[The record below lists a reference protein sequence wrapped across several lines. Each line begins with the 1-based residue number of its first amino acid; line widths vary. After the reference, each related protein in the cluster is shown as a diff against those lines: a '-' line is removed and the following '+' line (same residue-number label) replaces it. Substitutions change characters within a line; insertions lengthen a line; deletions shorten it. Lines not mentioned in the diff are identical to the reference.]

1 LRCILPGFIAAS
13 SEDAMSSESPHISA
27 DLNQG
32 FQRAFEL
39 AKARRHEDVTL
50 EHLLLALLDDAH
62 TAKALKGCGVK
73 VDALRHDLEA
83 ALETLFERVP
93 EGEEIQPHST
103 LGFVRVVERALVHA
117 FSAGQ
122 REVRGGELLPAFLE
136 EEASHARHLLEKHGV
151 KRLALLKV
159 LSHGPAAAKAKAPAK
174 KQVEEEEEEGTVA
187 EHPLEAYATDL
198 VARAAAGRLDPLVGR
213 EAEITRMA
221 QVLCRRRKNN
231 PLLVGE
237 PGVGKTAIVEGLA
250 RRIHE
255 GHVPE
260 PLKAARIFALDL
272 GALLAGSRY
281 RGDFEERLKAVL
293 KALGE
298 EPGAI
303 LFVDEL
309 HTLVGAGATSG
320 GAMDAANLL
329 KPALASG
336 DLRCIGAT
344 TFQDLKS
351 SLDRDRAL
359 ARRFQVVEV
368 NEPSVED
375 ALGVL
380 QGLKAAYE
388 SHHGVKYSD
397 EALEAAVRLASKHL
411 PDRRLPDSAL
421 DVVDEAGAAQKLLP
435 KKERAKKVGPA
446 EIEAVVARMARVPV
460 NSVSAD
466 DREALQTLEAQLRA
480 QIYGQDA
487 ACEAVAG
494 AIKLARSGLRDP
506 LKPMGCFL
514 FAGPT
519 GVGKTELAKQLA
531 KALGIAFLRF
541 DMSEYQEKHTVARLI
556 GAPPGYVGYEEGG
569 LLTDAVRKQPHAV
582 LLLDELEKAHPDLFG
597 ILLQVMDHAALTD
610 SHGRS
615 ADFRHTVLVMTTN
628 VGARELSARQV
639 GFAEAGGRRSA
650 TGTIEKAFSPEFRN
664 RLDAIL
670 QFAPLG
676 RREMERVADKHL
688 RELEE
693 QLKEK
698 GVSLVCTPAA
708 RAWLA
713 EKGYDPAFGARP
725 MARLIERELRR
736 PLAEA
741 ILFGPLAKGGKATVD
756 LKDGRPCLSFG

>member
-1 LRCILPGFIAAS
+1 MPEAPQI
-13 SEDAMSSESPHISA
+13 SPR
-27 DLNQG
+27 LNQD

-39 AKARRHEDVTL
+39 AKSRRHEDVGL
-50 EHLLLALLDDAH
+50 EHLLLALVDDVHA
-62 TAKALKGCGVK
+62 AKALMGCGVK
-73 VDALRHDLEA
+73 LEALRADLEA
-83 ALETLFERVP
+83 VLDRAFETVP
-93 EGEEIQPHST
+93 EGEPFQPHST

-117 FSAGQ
+117 LSSG
-122 REVRGGELLPAFLE
+122 RTEVHGGELLPAFLE
-136 EEASHARHLLEKHGV
+136 EESSHARHLLERHGV
-151 KRLALLKV
+151 RRLPLLKG
-159 LSHGPAAAKAKAPAK
+159 LSHGEAHPKAAPRKPAA
-174 KQVEEEEEEGTVA
+174 EEEEEALVA
-187 EHPLEAYATDL
+187 PDPLEAYATDL

-237 PGVGKTAIVEGLA
+237 PGVGKTAIIEGLA
-250 RRIHE
+250 RRIYE
-255 GHVPE
+255 GTVPE

-293 KALGE
+293 KALAS

-309 HTLVGAGATSG
+309 HTLVGAGATGG

-336 DLRCIGAT
+336 ELRCIGAT
-344 TFQDLKS
+344 TFQDLKG

-359 ARRFQVVEV
+359 SRRFQVVEV
-368 NEPSVED
+368 SEPSSEE

-380 QGLKAAYE
+380 QGLKTAYE
-388 SHHGVKYSD
+388 SHHGVAYSP
-397 EALEAAVRLASKHL
+397 EALEAAVRLAAKHL
-411 PDRRLPDSAL
+411 PDRHLPDSAL
-421 DVVDEAGAAQKLLP
+421 DVLDEAGAAQKLLP
-435 KKERAKKVGPA
+435 RKGRVKKVGPA
-446 EIEAVVARMARVPV
+446 DIEAVVARMARVPV
-460 NSVSAD
+460 ASVSAD
-466 DREALQTLEAQLRA
+466 DRESLARLEASLKG
-480 QIYGQDA
+480 QIFGQDA
-487 ACEAVAG
+487 ACETVAG

-519 GVGKTELAKQLA
+519 GVGKTELSKQLA
-531 KALGIAFLRF
+531 RALGIAFLRF
-541 DMSEYQEKHTVARLI
+541 DMSEYQEKHSAARLI

-597 ILLQVMDHAALTD
+597 VLLQVMDHASLTD

-615 ADFRHTVLVMTTN
+615 ADFRHVVLVMTTN

-639 GFAEAGGRRSA
+639 GFAEAGARRSA
-650 TGTIEKAFSPEFRN
+650 GGTIEKAFSPEFRN
-664 RLDAIL
+664 RLDAVL
-670 QFAPLG
+670 QFAPLT
-676 RREMERVADKHL
+676 RSDMERVADKHL
-688 RELEE
+688 AELQV
-693 QLKEK
+693 QLSEK
-698 GVSLVCTPAA
+698 SVALVCTPAA

-741 ILFGPLAKGGKATVD
+741 LLFGPLAKGGKAQVD
-756 LKDGRPCLSFG
+756 LKDDRLCLSFG

>member
-1 LRCILPGFIAAS
+1 MA
-13 SEDAMSSESPHISA
+13 DSPEIST

-32 FQRAFEL
+32 FQRAFDL
-39 AKARRHEDVTL
+39 AKARRHEDVGL
-50 EHLLLALLDDAH
+50 EHLLLALLGDAH
-62 TAKALKGCGVK
+62 AARTLKGCGVK
-73 VDALRHDLEA
+73 LAALRTDLEA
-83 ALETLFERVP
+83 VLGKAFEVVP
-93 EGEEIQPHST
+93 EGELFQPHST
-103 LGFVRVVERALVHA
+103 LGFVRVVERTLLHA

-122 REVRGGELLPAFLE
+122 KTIHGGELLPAFLE
-136 EEASHARHLLEKHGV
+136 EESSHARQLLEQHGV

-159 LSHGPAAAKAKAPAK
+159 LSHGAAAAKVPAK
-174 KQVEEEEEEGTVA
+174 KEAILEEEEAGPVA
-187 EHPLEAYATDL
+187 VNPLEAYATDL

-213 EAEITRMA
+213 EAELTRMA

-255 GHVPE
+255 GTVPE
-260 PLKAARIFALDL
+260 PLKTARIFALDL

-293 KALGE
+293 KALE
-298 EPGAI
+298 DQPGAI

-309 HTLVGAGATSG
+309 HTLVGAGATGG

-344 TFQDLKS
+344 TFQDFKG

-359 ARRFQVVEV
+359 SRRFQVVEV
-368 NEPSVED
+368 NEPSAED

-380 QGLKAAYE
+380 QGLQAAYE
-388 SHHGVKYSD
+388 KHHGVTYSA
-397 EALEAAVRLASKHL
+397 EGLEAAVRLAAKHL
-411 PDRRLPDSAL
+411 PERKLPDSAL

-435 KKERAKKVGPA
+435 KKERAKKVGPP
-446 EIEAVVARMARVPV
+446 EIEAVIARMARVPAAT
-460 NSVSAD
+460 VSAD
-466 DREALQTLEAQLRA
+466 DRLSLQTLEGQLRA
-480 QIYGQDA
+480 QIFGQDP
-487 ACEAVAG
+487 ACEAVAS

-519 GVGKTELAKQLA
+519 GVGKTELSKQLA

-541 DMSEYQEKHTVARLI
+541 DMSEYQEKHAVARLI

-569 LLTDAVRKQPHAV
+569 LLTDAIRKQPHAV

-597 ILLQVMDHAALTD
+597 VLLQVLDHASLTD

-615 ADFRHTVLVMTTN
+615 ADFRHTVIVMTTN

-639 GFAEAGGRRSA
+639 GFAEAGARRSA
-650 TGTIEKAFSPEFRN
+650 RGAIEKAFSPEFRN

-676 RREMERVADKHL
+676 RPEMIRVADKHL
-688 RELEE
+688 RELEA
-693 QLKEK
+693 QLAEK
-698 GVSLVCTPAA
+698 AVTLQCTPEA

-741 ILFGPLAKGGKATVD
+741 LLFGPLAKGGKATVD
-756 LKDGRPCLSFG
+756 LKDGGLCLSFG

>member
-1 LRCILPGFIAAS
+1 MP
-13 SEDAMSSESPHISA
+13 ESPQISA

-39 AKARRHEDVTL
+39 AKARRHEDVAL
-50 EHLLLALLDDAH
+50 EHLLLALLDDPHA
-62 TAKALKGCGVK
+62 ARSLKGCGVK
-73 VDALRHDLEA
+73 LDGLRRDLEA
-83 ALETLFERVP
+83 ALEKLFEPVP
-93 EGEEIQPHST
+93 EGEEFQPHST

-159 LSHGPAAAKAKAPAK
+159 LSHGPAAAKAKPSAK

-198 VARAAAGRLDPLVGR
+198 VTRASAGRLDPLVGR

-250 RRIHE
+250 MRIHE
-255 GHVPE
+255 GKVPE

-272 GALLAGSRY
+272 GALLAGTRY

-293 KALGE
+293 KALAE

-344 TFQDLKS
+344 TFQDLKG

-359 ARRFQVVEV
+359 SRRFQVVEV
-368 NEPSVED
+368 SEPATAD
-375 ALGVL
+375 ALAIL
-380 QGLKAAYE
+380 EGLKASYE
-388 SHHGVKYSD
+388 SHHGVKYSS
-397 EALEAAVRLASKHL
+397 EALEAAVRLAAKHL
-411 PDRRLPDSAL
+411 TDRKLPDSAL
-421 DVVDEAGAAQKLLP
+421 DVVDEAGAAQRLLP
-435 KKERAKKVGPA
+435 KKARAKQVGPA
-446 EIEAVVARMARVPV
+446 EIEAVVARMARVPMA
-460 NSVSAD
+460 SVSAD
-466 DREALQTLEAQLRA
+466 DREALHTLEAQLRA
-480 QIYGQDA
+480 QIFGQDP
-487 ACEAVAG
+487 ACEAVAS

-676 RREMERVADKHL
+676 RPEMERVADKHL

-698 GVSLVCTPAA
+698 RVSLACTPAA
-708 RAWLA
+708 RVWLA

-741 ILFGPLAKGGKATVD
+741 ILFGPLVKGGKAAVD
-756 LKDGRPCLSFG
+756 LKDGRLCLSFG

>member
-1 LRCILPGFIAAS
+1 MP
-13 SEDAMSSESPHISA
+13 DAPHLSP
-27 DLNQG
+27 DLNQA

-39 AKARRHEDVTL
+39 AKARRQEDVGQ

-62 TAKALKGCGVK
+62 AMGILKGCGVK
-73 VDALRHDLEA
+73 LPDLRQDLEA
-83 ALETLFERVP
+83 ALGTCFETVP
-93 EGEEIQPHST
+93 EGEPFQPHST
-103 LGFVRVVERALVHA
+103 LGFVRVVERSLVHA
-117 FSAGQ
+117 LSSGR
-122 REVRGGELLPAFLE
+122 REVEGGELLPAFLE
-136 EEASHARHLLEKHGV
+136 EPDSPARHLLEQHGV

-159 LSHGPAAAKAKAPAK
+159 LSHGTAEAPTPHTAEAAEDQEAP
-174 KQVEEEEEEGTVA
+174 VA
-187 EHPLEAYATDL
+187 PDPLAAYAVDL
-198 VARAAAGRLDPLVGR
+198 VARAAAGRLDLLVGR
-213 EAEITRMA
+213 EAEILRMA

-255 GHVPE
+255 GTVPE
-260 PLKAARIFALDL
+260 PLQEARLYALDL

-281 RGDFEERLKAVL
+281 RGDFEERLKALL
-293 KALGE
+293 KALAGA
-298 EPGAI
+298 PGAI

-320 GAMDAANLL
+320 GAVDAANLL

-344 TFQDLKS
+344 TFQDLKG

-359 ARRFQVVEV
+359 SRRFQVVEV

-375 ALGVL
+375 TLAVL
-380 QGLKAAYE
+380 KGLQPAYE
-388 SHHGVKYSD
+388 AHHGVKYA
-397 EALEAAVRLASKHL
+397 EGALEAAVRLASKHL
-411 PDRRLPDSAL
+411 PDRKLPDSAL
-421 DVVDEAGAAQKLLP
+421 DVLDESGAAQKLLP
-435 KKERAKKVGPA
+435 KRLRARKVGPG

-460 NSVSAD
+460 ASVSAD
-466 DREALQTLEAQLRA
+466 DREALASLEATLRA
-480 QIYGQDA
+480 QIFGQDP
-487 ACEAVAG
+487 ACEAVAS
-494 AIKLARSGLRDP
+494 AIKLARSGLRDL

-519 GVGKTELAKQLA
+519 GVGKTELARQLA
-531 KALGIAFLRF
+531 RALGIAFLRF
-541 DMSEYQEKHTVARLI
+541 DMSEYQEKHAVARLI
-556 GAPPGYVGYEEGG
+556 GAPPGYVGFEEGG

-597 ILLQVMDHAALTD
+597 VLLQIMDHATLTD

-615 ADFRHTVLVMTTN
+615 ADFRHTILVMTTN

-639 GFAEAGGRRSA
+639 GFAGEGGRRSA
-650 TGTIEKAFSPEFRN
+650 TGAIEKAFSPEFRN

-676 RREMERVADKHL
+676 RAEMERVADKHL
-688 RELEE
+688 RELEA
-693 QLKEK
+693 QLAEK
-698 GVSLVCTPAA
+698 AVTLACTPMA

-713 EKGYDPAFGARP
+713 DKGYDPAFGARP

-741 ILFGPLAKGGKATVD
+741 ILFGPLVKGGGATVD
-756 LKDGRPCLSFG
+756 LKDNRLCLSFA

>member
-1 LRCILPGFIAAS
+1 MP
-13 SEDAMSSESPHISA
+13 DSPQLSTE
-27 DLNQG
+27 LNHG

-39 AKARRHEDVTL
+39 AKARRHEDVAL

-62 TAKALKGCGVK
+62 AAKALKGCGVK
-73 VDALRHDLEA
+73 LEALRRDLEA

-93 EGEEIQPHST
+93 EGVEFQPHST

-122 REVRGGELLPAFLE
+122 KEVRGGELLPAFLE
-136 EEASHARHLLEKHGV
+136 EASSHARHLLEKHGV

-159 LSHGPAAAKAKAPAK
+159 LSHGPAASKGKASVQP
-174 KQVEEEEEEGTVA
+174 QPQEEDEEGAVA
-187 EHPLEAYATDL
+187 ENPLEAYATDL
-198 VARAAAGRLDPLVGR
+198 VVRAAAGRLDPLVGR
-213 EAEITRMA
+213 DAEITRMA

-255 GHVPE
+255 GKVPE
-260 PLKAARIFALDL
+260 PLKHARIFALDL
-272 GALLAGSRY
+272 GALLAGTRY

-293 KALGE
+293 KALAD

-344 TFQDLKS
+344 TFQDLKG

-359 ARRFQVVEV
+359 SRRFQVVEV
-368 NEPSVED
+368 SEPTVAD
-375 ALGVL
+375 ALAIL
-380 QGLKAAYE
+380 QGLKGSYE

-411 PDRRLPDSAL
+411 TDRKLPDSAL
-421 DVVDEAGAAQKLLP
+421 DVVDEAGAAQKLLLR
-435 KKERAKKVGPA
+435 KERAKKIGSL

-460 NSVSAD
+460 ASVSAD
-466 DREALQTLEAQLRA
+466 DRESLHTLEAQLRA

-487 ACEAVAG
+487 ACETVAG

-569 LLTDAVRKQPHAV
+569 LLTDAVRKSPHAV

-597 ILLQVMDHAALTD
+597 ILLQVMDHATLTD

-639 GFAEAGGRRSA
+639 GFAEAGARKSA
-650 TGTIEKAFSPEFRN
+650 TGALEKAFSPEFRN
-664 RLDAIL
+664 RLDGIL

-676 RREMERVADKHL
+676 RESMVRVADKHL
-688 RELEE
+688 RELED

-698 GVSLVCTPAA
+698 GVALACTEVA

-756 LKDGRPCLSFG
+756 LKDGRLCLSFG

>member
-1 LRCILPGFIAAS
+1 MPEIPSL
-13 SEDAMSSESPHISA
+13 SP
-27 DLNQG
+27 DLDPELNRG

-39 AKARRHEDVTL
+39 ARARRHEDVAL
-50 EHLLLALLDDAH
+50 EHLLLALLEDSHA
-62 TAKALKGCGVK
+62 ARVLKACGVK
-73 VDALRHDLEA
+73 VPALRADLEA
-83 ALETLFERVP
+83 VLDRSFERVP
-93 EGEEIQPHST
+93 EGEPVQPHST
-103 LGFVRVVERALVHA
+103 LGFVRIVERALMHA
-117 FSAGQ
+117 LSAGQ
-122 REVRGGELLPAFLE
+122 RSIRGGELLPAMLE
-136 EEASHARHLLEKHGV
+136 EPDSPARHLLEQHGV
-151 KRLALLKV
+151 KRLALLRA
-159 LSHGPAAAKAKAPAK
+159 LSHGSAAGKGAPARK
-174 KQVEEEEEEGTVA
+174 ADPEEGEDDGALVA
-187 EHPLEAYATDL
+187 EDPLEAYATDL

-213 EAEITRMA
+213 DAEITRMA

-237 PGVGKTAIVEGLA
+237 SGVGKTAIVEGLA

-255 GHVPE
+255 GNVPE
-260 PLKAARIFALDL
+260 TLKEARIFALDL

-293 KALGE
+293 KALDDL
-298 EPGAI
+298 PGAI

-344 TFQDLKS
+344 TFQDLKG

-368 NEPSVED
+368 AEPTPEE
-375 ALGVL
+375 ALAVL
-380 QGLKAAYE
+380 RGLKAAYE
-388 SHHGVKYSD
+388 THHGIKYG
-397 EALEAAVRLASKHL
+397 EGALEAAVRLASKHL
-411 PDRRLPDSAL
+411 PERRLPDSAL
-421 DVVDEAGAAQKLLP
+421 DVLDEAGAAQKLLP
-435 KKERAKKVGPA
+435 RRSRVKRVEAA

-460 NSVSAD
+460 ASVSAD
-466 DREALQTLEAQLRA
+466 DRVALANLETALKA
-480 QIYGQDA
+480 QIFGQDP

-519 GVGKTELAKQLA
+519 GVGKTELSKQLA
-531 KALGIAFLRF
+531 KALGITFLRF
-541 DMSEYQEKHTVARLI
+541 DMSEYQEKHAVARLI

-569 LLTDAVRKQPHAV
+569 LLTDAVRRQPHAV
-582 LLLDELEKAHPDLFG
+582 VLLDELEKAHPDLFG
-597 ILLQVMDHAALTD
+597 VLLQVMDHASLTD
-610 SHGRS
+610 SHGRN

-650 TGTIEKAFSPEFRN
+650 TGSIEKAFSPEFRN

-676 RREMERVADKHL
+676 RPEMERVADKHL
-688 RELEE
+688 RELDV
-693 QLKEK
+693 QLSEK
-698 GVSLVCTPAA
+698 SVTLTCTPEA

-713 EKGYDPAFGARP
+713 EEGYDPAFGARP

-741 ILFGPLAKGGKATVD
+741 ILFGPLQKGGTATVD
-756 LKDGRPCLSFG
+756 VKDGALCLSFG

>member
-1 LRCILPGFIAAS
+1 MP
-13 SEDAMSSESPHISA
+13 ESPQLSPE
-27 DLNQG
+27 LNQG

-39 AKARRHEDVTL
+39 AKARRHEDVAL

-62 TAKALKGCGVK
+62 AGRALKGCGVK
-73 VDALRHDLEA
+73 LEALRRDLEA
-83 ALETLFERVP
+83 VLDKAFEPVP
-93 EGEEIQPHST
+93 EGEPFQPHST
-103 LGFVRVVERALVHA
+103 LGFVRVVERALLHA

-122 REVRGGELLPAFLE
+122 KAVRGGELLPAFLE
-136 EEASHARHLLEKHGV
+136 EDASHARHLLEKHGIR
-151 KRLALLKV
+151 RLALLKV
-159 LSHGPAAAKAKAPAK
+159 LSHGPTTGASASKAPAK
-174 KQVEEEEEEGTVA
+174 PEAPAEDEAESAVA
-187 EHPLEAYATDL
+187 ENPLETYATDL

-213 EAEITRMA
+213 AAEIARMA

-237 PGVGKTAIVEGLA
+237 PGVGKTALVEGLA

-255 GHVPE
+255 GDVPE
-260 PLKAARIFALDL
+260 PLKAARIYALDL
-272 GALLAGSRY
+272 GALLAGTRY

-293 KALGE
+293 KALE
-298 EPGAI
+298 QQPGAI

-344 TFQDLKS
+344 TFHDLKG

-359 ARRFQVVEV
+359 SRRFQVVEV
-368 NEPSVED
+368 NEPSADD
-375 ALGVL
+375 ALGIL
-380 QGLKAAYE
+380 QGLKGAYE
-388 SHHGVKYSD
+388 THHGVRYSP
-397 EALEAAVRLASKHL
+397 EALEAAVRLAAKHL
-411 PDRRLPDSAL
+411 QERKLPDSAL
-421 DVVDEAGAAQKLLP
+421 DVIDEAGAAQKLLP
-435 KKERAKKVGPA
+435 KKERAKRIGAGEV
-446 EIEAVVARMARVPV
+446 EAVVARMARVPAA
-460 NSVSAD
+460 SVSAD
-466 DREALQTLEAQLRA
+466 DRESLAHLEAALKG
-480 QIYGQDA
+480 QIFGQDA

-519 GVGKTELAKQLA
+519 GVGKTELSKQLA

-541 DMSEYQEKHTVARLI
+541 DMSEYQEKHAVARLI

-569 LLTDAVRKQPHAV
+569 LLTDAIRKQPHAV

-597 ILLQVMDHAALTD
+597 VLLQVMDHAALTD

-615 ADFRHTVLVMTTN
+615 ADFRHAVLVMTTN

-639 GFAEAGGRRSA
+639 GFADAGARRSA
-650 TGTIEKAFSPEFRN
+650 TGTLEKAFSPEFRN

-676 RREMERVADKHL
+676 RAEMERVADKHL
-688 RELEE
+688 RELEA
-693 QLKEK
+693 QLAEK
-698 GVSLVCTPAA
+698 RVTLTCTPKA

-741 ILFGPLAKGGKATVD
+741 LLFGPLAKGGKAKVD
-756 LKDGRPCLSFG
+756 LKDGRLCLSFG

>member
-1 LRCILPGFIAAS
+1 MPELPS
-13 SEDAMSSESPHISA
+13 LSPEL
-27 DLNQG
+27 DPELNRG

-39 AKARRHEDVTL
+39 ARARRHEDVAL
-50 EHLLLALLDDAH
+50 EHLLLALLEDSHA
-62 TAKALKGCGVK
+62 AKVLKACGVK
-73 VDALRHDLEA
+73 AQALRADLEA
-83 ALETLFERVP
+83 ALDRSFERVP
-93 EGEEIQPHST
+93 EGEVVQPHST
-103 LGFVRVVERALVHA
+103 LGFVRVVERALMHA
-117 FSAGQ
+117 LSAGQ
-122 REVRGGELLPAFLE
+122 RSIRGGELLPALLE
-136 EEASHARHLLEKHGV
+136 EPDSPARHLLEQHGV
-151 KRLALLKV
+151 KRLALLKA
-159 LSHGPAAAKAKAPAK
+159 LSHGPAAPGKAKPAPTEGAD
-174 KQVEEEEEEGTVA
+174 EEEIPVA
-187 EHPLEAYATDL
+187 ADPLEAYATDL
-198 VARAAAGRLDPLVGR
+198 VARAAAGQLDPLVGR
-213 EAEITRMA
+213 DAEITRMA

-255 GHVPE
+255 GKVPE
-260 PLKAARIFALDL
+260 PLKDARIFALDL

-298 EPGAI
+298 QPGAI

-344 TFQDLKS
+344 TFQDLKG

-368 NEPSVED
+368 AEPTPEE
-375 ALGVL
+375 ALAVL
-380 QGLKAAYE
+380 RGLKTAYE
-388 SHHGVKYSD
+388 LHHGIKYG
-397 EALEAAVRLASKHL
+397 EGALEAAVRLAAKHL
-411 PDRRLPDSAL
+411 PERRLPDSAL
-421 DVVDEAGAAQKLLP
+421 DVLDEAGAAQKLLP
-435 KKERAKKVGPA
+435 RRRRVKRVEAA
-446 EIEAVVARMARVPV
+446 EIEAVVARMARVPAAT
-460 NSVSAD
+460 VSAD
-466 DREALQTLEAQLRA
+466 DREALHTLEAQLRA
-480 QIYGQDA
+480 QIYGQDV
-487 ACEAVAG
+487 ACETIAS

-519 GVGKTELAKQLA
+519 GVGKTELSKQLA

-541 DMSEYQEKHTVARLI
+541 DMSEYQEKHAVARLI

-582 LLLDELEKAHPDLFG
+582 VLLDELEKAHPDLFG
-597 ILLQVMDHAALTD
+597 VLLQVMDHAALTD

-650 TGTIEKAFSPEFRN
+650 TGTLEKAFSPEFRN

-676 RREMERVADKHL
+676 RPEMERVADKHL
-688 RELEE
+688 HELET
-693 QLKEK
+693 QLAEK
-698 GVSLVCTPAA
+698 AVTLICMPAA

-741 ILFGPLAKGGKATVD
+741 ILFGPLQQGGTATVD
-756 LKDGRPCLSFG
+756 AKDGALCLSFD

>member
-1 LRCILPGFIAAS
+1 MP
-13 SEDAMSSESPHISA
+13 ESPQISA

-39 AKARRHEDVTL
+39 AKARRHEDVAL
-50 EHLLLALLDDAH
+50 EHLLLALLDDPHA
-62 TAKALKGCGVK
+62 ARALKGCGVK
-73 VDALRHDLEA
+73 LDALRRDLEA
-83 ALETLFERVP
+83 ALERLFEPVP
-93 EGEEIQPHST
+93 EGEEVQPHST

-117 FSAGQ
+117 FSSG
-122 REVRGGELLPAFLE
+122 RKEVRGGELLPAFLE

-159 LSHGPAAAKAKAPAK
+159 LSHGPAASKAKAPAK
-174 KQVEEEEEEGTVA
+174 KRAEEVEEDEGTVA
-187 EHPLEAYATDL
+187 ENPLEAYATDL

-213 EAEITRMA
+213 DAEITRMA

-255 GHVPE
+255 KKVPE

-293 KALGE
+293 KALAD

-336 DLRCIGAT
+336 ELRCIGAT
-344 TFQDLKS
+344 TFQDLKG

-359 ARRFQVVEV
+359 SRRFQVVEV
-368 NEPSVED
+368 NEPSAED

-380 QGLKAAYE
+380 QGLKSAYE
-388 SHHGVKYSD
+388 SHHGVTYSN

-411 PDRRLPDSAL
+411 TDRKLPDSAL

-435 KKERAKKVGPA
+435 KKARAKQVGPA
-446 EIEAVVARMARVPV
+446 EVEAVVARMARVPV

-480 QIYGQDA
+480 QIFGQDA
-487 ACEAVAG
+487 ACETVAG

-541 DMSEYQEKHTVARLI
+541 DMSEYQEKHAVARLI

-597 ILLQVMDHAALTD
+597 ILLQVMDHASLTD

-628 VGARELSARQV
+628 VGARELSVRQV
-639 GFAEAGGRRSA
+639 GFAEAGARKTA
-650 TGTIEKAFSPEFRN
+650 TGALEKAFSPEFRN
-664 RLDAIL
+664 RLDALL

-676 RREMERVADKHL
+676 RAEMERVADKHL
-688 RELEE
+688 RELET
-693 QLKEK
+693 QLTEK
-698 GVSLVCTPAA
+698 GVTLACTAKA

-741 ILFGPLAKGGKATVD
+741 LLFGPLAQGGKATVD
-756 LKDGRPCLSFG
+756 LQDGRLCLSFG

>member
-1 LRCILPGFIAAS
+1 MP
-13 SEDAMSSESPHISA
+13 ESPNISA

-32 FQRAFEL
+32 FQRAFEV
-39 AKARRHEDVTL
+39 AKARRHEDVAL

-62 TAKALKGCGVK
+62 AARALKACGVK
-73 VDALRHDLEA
+73 LEALRRDLEA
-83 ALETLFERVP
+83 ALETLFERLP
-93 EGEEIQPHST
+93 EGVEFQPHST

-122 REVRGGELLPAFLE
+122 KEVRGGELLPAFLE
-136 EEASHARHLLEKHGV
+136 EESSHARHLLEKHGV
-151 KRLALLKV
+151 KRLNLLKA
-159 LSHGPAAAKAKAPAK
+159 LSHGTAAKGRTAAKPR
-174 KQVEEEEEEGTVA
+174 VEEEEEEGAVA
-187 EHPLEAYATDL
+187 ENPLEAYATDL
-198 VARAAAGRLDPLVGR
+198 VARAAGGRLDPLVGR

-255 GHVPE
+255 GNVPD
-260 PLKAARIFALDL
+260 PLKTARIFALDL
-272 GALLAGSRY
+272 GALLAGTRY

-293 KALGE
+293 KALAD

-344 TFQDLKS
+344 TFQDLKG

-359 ARRFQVVEV
+359 SRRFQVVEV
-368 NEPSVED
+368 SEPSATD
-375 ALGVL
+375 ALDIL
-380 QGLKAAYE
+380 QGLKASYE

-397 EALEAAVRLASKHL
+397 QALEAAVRLASKHL
-411 PDRRLPDSAL
+411 TDRKLPDSAL

-435 KKERAKKVGPA
+435 KKERARKIGSP

-460 NSVSAD
+460 ASVSAD
-466 DREALQTLEAQLRA
+466 DRESLYTLEAQLRA
-480 QIYGQDA
+480 QIFGQDP
-487 ACEAVAG
+487 ACEAVAS

-597 ILLQVMDHAALTD
+597 ILLQVMDHATLTD

-650 TGTIEKAFSPEFRN
+650 TGTLEKAFSPEFRN

-676 RREMERVADKHL
+676 KPEMERVADKHL
-688 RELEE
+688 RELES
-693 QLKEK
+693 QLAEK
-698 GVSLVCTPAA
+698 GVTLACTPAA

-741 ILFGPLAKGGKATVD
+741 ILFGPLATGGKATVD

>member
-1 LRCILPGFIAAS
+1 MP
-13 SEDAMSSESPHISA
+13 ESPQISA

-39 AKARRHEDVTL
+39 AKARRHEDVAL
-50 EHLLLALLDDAH
+50 EHLLLALLDDPHAAR
-62 TAKALKGCGVK
+62 TLKGCGVK
-73 VDALRHDLEA
+73 LDGLRRDLEA
-83 ALETLFERVP
+83 ALEKLFEPVP
-93 EGEEIQPHST
+93 EGEEFQPHST

-159 LSHGPAAAKAKAPAK
+159 LSHGPAAAKAKPSAK

-198 VARAAAGRLDPLVGR
+198 VTRASAGRLDPLVGR

-255 GHVPE
+255 GKVPE

-272 GALLAGSRY
+272 GALLAGTRY

-293 KALGE
+293 KALAE

-344 TFQDLKS
+344 TFQDLKG

-359 ARRFQVVEV
+359 SRRFQVVEV
-368 NEPSVED
+368 SEPATAD
-375 ALGVL
+375 ALAIL
-380 QGLKAAYE
+380 EGLKASYE
-388 SHHGVKYSD
+388 SHHGVKYSS
-397 EALEAAVRLASKHL
+397 EALEAAVRLAAKHL
-411 PDRRLPDSAL
+411 TDRKLPDSAL
-421 DVVDEAGAAQKLLP
+421 DVVDEAGAAQRLLP
-435 KKERAKKVGPA
+435 KKARAKQVGPA
-446 EIEAVVARMARVPV
+446 EIEAVVARMARVPMA
-460 NSVSAD
+460 SVSAD
-466 DREALQTLEAQLRA
+466 DREALHTLEAQLRA
-480 QIYGQDA
+480 QIFGQDP
-487 ACEAVAG
+487 ACEAVAS

-676 RREMERVADKHL
+676 RPEMERVADKHL

-698 GVSLVCTPAA
+698 RVSLACTPAA
-708 RAWLA
+708 RVWLA

-741 ILFGPLAKGGKATVD
+741 ILFGPLVKGGKAAVD
-756 LKDGRPCLSFG
+756 LKDGRLCLSFG

>member
-1 LRCILPGFIAAS
+1 MPEAPQL
-13 SEDAMSSESPHISA
+13 SP
-27 DLNQG
+27 DLNQA

-39 AKARRHEDVTL
+39 AKARRHEDVAL

-62 TAKALKGCGVK
+62 AARALRGCGVS
-73 VDALRHDLEA
+73 LEA
-83 ALETLFERVP
+83 LQQELEATLGQVFETLPAAEAL
-93 EGEEIQPHST
+93 QPHST

-122 REVRGGELLPAFLE
+122 KEVRGGELLPAFLE

-151 KRLALLKV
+151 ERLKLLKV
-159 LSHGPAAAKAKAPAK
+159 LSHGAGAPKAKAAGATAP
-174 KQVEEEEEEGTVA
+174 EGAGEDDLGAVA
-187 EHPLEAYATDL
+187 ADPLATYATDL

-250 RRIHE
+250 RHIHE
-255 GHVPE
+255 GSVPE
-260 PLKAARIFALDL
+260 PLKDARIYALDL

-281 RGDFEERLKAVL
+281 RGDFEERLKAVV
-293 KALGE
+293 KALADQ
-298 EPGAI
+298 PGAI

-336 DLRCIGAT
+336 ELRCIGAT
-344 TFQDLKS
+344 TFQDLKG

-359 ARRFQVVEV
+359 SRRFQVVEV
-368 NEPSVED
+368 NEPSPED
-375 ALGVL
+375 ALAVL
-380 QGLKAAYE
+380 QGLKNAYQA
-388 SHHGVKYSD
+388 HHGVKYSD
-397 EALEAAVRLASKHL
+397 EGLEAAVRLAAKHL
-411 PDRRLPDSAL
+411 PERKLPDSAL
-421 DVVDEAGAAQKLLP
+421 DVLDEAGAAQKLLP
-435 KKERAKKVGPA
+435 KKARAKQVGP
-446 EIEAVVARMARVPV
+446 EEVEAVVARMARVPIT
-460 NSVSAD
+460 SVSAD
-466 DREALQTLEAQLRA
+466 DREALANLEAALKA
-480 QIYGQDA
+480 QIFGQDP

-519 GVGKTELAKQLA
+519 GVGKTELSKQLA

-541 DMSEYQEKHTVARLI
+541 DMSEYQEKHAVARLI

-597 ILLQVMDHAALTD
+597 VLLQVMDHAALTD

-639 GFAEAGGRRSA
+639 GFAEAGARRSA
-650 TGTIEKAFSPEFRN
+650 TGTLEKAFSPEFRN

-676 RREMERVADKHL
+676 RPEMERVADKHL
-688 RELEE
+688 RELDA
-693 QLKEK
+693 QLAEK
-698 GVSLVCTPAA
+698 GVTLTCTPKA

-741 ILFGPLAKGGKATVD
+741 LLFGPLAKGGKARVD
-756 LKDGRPCLSFG
+756 LKSGKLCLSFG

>member
-1 LRCILPGFIAAS
+1 
-13 SEDAMSSESPHISA
+13 MSDSPQLSPE
-27 DLNQG
+27 LNQG

-39 AKARRHEDVTL
+39 AKARRHVDVAL

-62 TAKALKGCGVK
+62 AARALKSCGVK
-73 VDALRHDLEA
+73 LDTLRADLEA
-83 ALETLFERVP
+83 VLGKAFETVP
-93 EGEEIQPHST
+93 EGEAFQPHST

-117 FSAGQ
+117 FSSG
-122 REVRGGELLPAFLE
+122 RKDVRGGELLPAFLE
-136 EEASHARHLLEKHGV
+136 EESSPARHLLERHGV

-159 LSHGPAAAKAKAPAK
+159 LSHGPAAPKVPTK
-174 KQVEEEEEEGTVA
+174 KQAAAEPEEEGPVA
-187 EHPLEAYATDL
+187 ENPLVAYATDL
-198 VARAAAGRLDPLVGR
+198 VAQAAAGRLDPLVGR
-213 EAEITRMA
+213 DAEVTRMA

-255 GHVPE
+255 GTVPE

-272 GALLAGSRY
+272 GALLAGTRY

-309 HTLVGAGATSG
+309 HTLVGAGATGG

-336 DLRCIGAT
+336 ELRCIGAT
-344 TFQDLKS
+344 TFQDLKG

-359 ARRFQVVEV
+359 SRRFQVVEV
-368 NEPSVED
+368 NEPSAED
-375 ALGVL
+375 ALAVL

-388 SHHGVKYSD
+388 SHHGVTYSA
-397 EALEAAVRLASKHL
+397 EALEAAVRLAAKHL
-411 PDRRLPDSAL
+411 PERKLPDSAL
-421 DVVDEAGAAQKLLP
+421 DVIDEAGAAQKLLP
-435 KKERAKKVGPA
+435 KKGRVKRIGPA
-446 EIEAVVARMARVPV
+446 EMEAVVARMARVPV
-460 NSVSAD
+460 ASVTAD
-466 DREALQTLEAQLRA
+466 DREALAGLEAALRA
-480 QIYGQDA
+480 QIFGQDA
-487 ACEAVAG
+487 ACETVAS

-519 GVGKTELAKQLA
+519 GVGKTELSKQLA

-541 DMSEYQEKHTVARLI
+541 DMSEYQEKHAVARLI

-569 LLTDAVRKQPHAV
+569 LLTDAIRKQPHAV

-597 ILLQVMDHAALTD
+597 VLLQVMDHASLTD

-615 ADFRHTVLVMTTN
+615 ADFRHTVVVMTTN

-639 GFAEAGGRRSA
+639 GFAEAGARRSA
-650 TGTIEKAFSPEFRN
+650 TGAIEKAFSPEFRN

-676 RREMERVADKHL
+676 RPEMERVADKHL
-688 RELEE
+688 RELET
-693 QLKEK
+693 QLSEK
-698 GVSLVCTPAA
+698 AVALTCTPKA

-741 ILFGPLAKGGKATVD
+741 LLFGPLKKGGKAQVD
-756 LKDGRPCLSFG
+756 LQDGRLCLSFG

>member
-1 LRCILPGFIAAS
+1 MP
-13 SEDAMSSESPHISA
+13 DSPQLSPE
-27 DLNQG
+27 LNQG

-39 AKARRHEDVTL
+39 AKARRHEDVAL
-50 EHLLLALLDDAH
+50 EHLLLGLLDDAH
-62 TAKALKGCGVK
+62 ATKALKGCGVK
-73 VDALRHDLEA
+73 LDALRADLERV
-83 ALETLFERVP
+83 LETLFEPVP
-93 EGEEIQPHST
+93 AGEAFSPHST
-103 LGFVRVVERALVHA
+103 LGFVRVVERALLHA
-117 FSAGQ
+117 FSSGQ
-122 REVRGGELLPAFLE
+122 KVVRGGELLPAFLD
-136 EEASHARHLLEKHGV
+136 EEASHARHLLETHGV
-151 KRLALLKV
+151 KRLPLLKV
-159 LSHGPAAAKAKAPAK
+159 LSHGPAASKVPTKSKPA
-174 KQVEEEEEEGTVA
+174 EEDEDAGTIA
-187 EHPLEAYATDL
+187 ENPLEAYATDL

-260 PLKAARIFALDL
+260 PLQAARIFALDL

-293 KALGE
+293 KALGN

-309 HTLVGAGATSG
+309 HTLVGAGATGG

-336 DLRCIGAT
+336 ELRCIGAT
-344 TFQDLKS
+344 TFQDLKG

-368 NEPSVED
+368 SEPTLAD
-375 ALGVL
+375 ALTIL
-380 QGLKAAYE
+380 QGLKSTYQ
-388 SHHGVKYSD
+388 SHHGVIYSD
-397 EALEAAVRLASKHL
+397 EGLEAAVRLASKHL
-411 PDRRLPDSAL
+411 PDRKLPDSAL
-421 DVVDEAGAAQKLLP
+421 DVIDEAGAAQKLLP
-435 KKERAKKVGPA
+435 KKQRVKKVGPA
-446 EIEAVVARMARVPV
+446 EVEAVVARMARVPV
-460 NSVSAD
+460 ASVSAD
-466 DREALQTLEAQLRA
+466 DREALQSLEAQLRA
-480 QIYGQDA
+480 QIFGQDP
-487 ACEAVAG
+487 ACEAVAS

-541 DMSEYQEKHTVARLI
+541 DMSEYQEKHAVARLI

-597 ILLQVMDHAALTD
+597 VLLQVMDHAALTD

-676 RREMERVADKHL
+676 RPEMERVADKHL
-688 RELEE
+688 RELET
-693 QLKEK
+693 QLSDKD
-698 GVSLVCTPAA
+698 VTLACTPEA

-713 EKGYDPAFGARP
+713 DKGYDPAFGARP

-741 ILFGPLAKGGKATVD
+741 LLFGPLKQGGKARVV
-756 LKDGRPCLSFG
+756 LQDGRLCLSFG

>member
-1 LRCILPGFIAAS
+1 
-13 SEDAMSSESPHISA
+13 MSSESPNISR

-39 AKARRHEDVTL
+39 AKARRHEDVAL
-50 EHLLLALLDDAH
+50 EHLLLALLDDVHA
-62 TAKALKGCGVK
+62 ARALKGCGVK
-73 VDALRHDLEA
+73 LEALRHDLES

-93 EGEEIQPHST
+93 EDEEFQPHST

-122 REVRGGELLPAFLE
+122 KEVRGGELLPAFLE

-159 LSHGPAAAKAKAPAK
+159 LSHGPAASKAKTPVK
-174 KQVEEEEEEGTVA
+174 KQVEEEEEEEGTVA
-187 EHPLEAYATDL
+187 ENPLEAYATDL

-213 EAEITRMA
+213 DAEITRMA

-255 GHVPE
+255 GKVPD
-260 PLKAARIFALDL
+260 PLKHARIFALDL

-293 KALGE
+293 KALGD

-309 HTLVGAGATSG
+309 HNLVGAGATSG

-344 TFQDLKS
+344 TFQDLKG

-359 ARRFQVVEV
+359 SRRFQVVEV
-368 NEPSVED
+368 SEPSTAD
-375 ALGVL
+375 ALGIL
-380 QGLKAAYE
+380 QGLRAAYE

-397 EALEAAVRLASKHL
+397 EALEAAVRLAAKHL
-411 PDRRLPDSAL
+411 TDRKLPDSAL

-460 NSVSAD
+460 ASVSAD
-466 DREALQTLEAQLRA
+466 DREALHTLEAQLRA

-487 ACEAVAG
+487 ACETVAG

-676 RREMERVADKHL
+676 RAEMERVADKHL
-688 RELEE
+688 HELDA
-693 QLKEK
+693 QLAEK
-698 GVSLVCTPAA
+698 GVSLTCTPAA

-741 ILFGPLAKGGKATVD
+741 ILFGPLTKGGKATVD

>member
-1 LRCILPGFIAAS
+1 MMP
-13 SEDAMSSESPHISA
+13 DSPQLA
-27 DLNQG
+27 PELNQG

-39 AKARRHEDVTL
+39 AKTRRHEDVAL

-62 TAKALKGCGVK
+62 AARVLKGCGVSL
-73 VDALRHDLEA
+73 DALRTDLEA
-83 ALETLFERVP
+83 LLAEAFEPVP
-93 EGEEIQPHST
+93 EGETFQPHST
-103 LGFVRVVERALVHA
+103 LGFIRVVERSLVHA
-117 FSAGQ
+117 FSSGKRTVQ
-122 REVRGGELLPAFLE
+122 GGELLPAFLE
-136 EEASHARHLLEKHGV
+136 EESSPARQLLESHGV
-151 KRLALLKV
+151 KRLTLLKV
-159 LSHGPAAAKAKAPAK
+159 LSHGPAPKAAAK
-174 KQVEEEEEEGTVA
+174 KQADLEEEEEETVA
-187 EHPLEAYATDL
+187 QNPLEAYATDL

-255 GHVPE
+255 GKVPE
-260 PLKAARIFALDL
+260 PLKAARIYALDL

-293 KALGE
+293 KALE
-298 EPGAI
+298 EQPGAI
-303 LFVDEL
+303 LFVDEM
-309 HTLVGAGATSG
+309 HTLVGAGATGG

-336 DLRCIGAT
+336 ELRCIGAT
-344 TFQDLKS
+344 TFQDLKG

-359 ARRFQVVEV
+359 SRRFQVVEV
-368 NEPSVED
+368 NEPSTED

-380 QGLKAAYE
+380 QGLKTAYE
-388 SHHGVKYSD
+388 AHHGVIYSA

-411 PDRRLPDSAL
+411 PDRKLPDSAL

-435 KKERAKKVGPA
+435 KKSRVKKIGPA

-460 NSVSAD
+460 ASVSAD
-466 DREALQTLEAQLRA
+466 DREALASLEASLRA
-480 QIYGQDA
+480 QIFGQDP
-487 ACEAVAG
+487 ACETVAS

-519 GVGKTELAKQLA
+519 GVGKTELSKQLA

-541 DMSEYQEKHTVARLI
+541 DMSEYQEKHAVARLI

-569 LLTDAVRKQPHAV
+569 LLTDAIRKQPHAV

-597 ILLQVMDHAALTD
+597 VLLQVMDHAALTD

-639 GFAEAGGRRSA
+639 GFAEAGARRSA

-676 RREMERVADKHL
+676 RPEMERVADKHL
-688 RELEE
+688 RELEV
-693 QLKEK
+693 QLAEK
-698 GVSLVCTPAA
+698 AVTLTCTPKA

-741 ILFGPLAKGGKATVD
+741 LLFGPLAKGGKAKVD
-756 LKDGRPCLSFG
+756 LKDGRLCLSFG

>member
-1 LRCILPGFIAAS
+1 MPEAPQL
-13 SEDAMSSESPHISA
+13 SPE
-27 DLNQG
+27 LNQV

-39 AKARRHEDVTL
+39 AKVRRHEDVAL
-50 EHLLLALLDDAH
+50 EHLLLALLDDVHA
-62 TAKALKGCGVK
+62 ARVLKGCGVK
-73 VDALRHDLEA
+73 LGQLRTD
-83 ALETLFERVP
+83 LETLLGGTFEAVP
-93 EGEEIQPHST
+93 DGQAFQPHST
-103 LGFVRVVERALVHA
+103 LGFVRVVERSLVHA
-117 FSAGQ
+117 YSAGKPLVQ
-122 REVRGGELLPAFLE
+122 GGELLPAFLE
-136 EEASHARHLLEKHGV
+136 EESSHARQLLEQHGV
-151 KRLALLKV
+151 KRLTLLKV
-159 LSHGPAAAKAKAPAK
+159 LSHGPSVPKAPPK
-174 KQVEEEEEEGTVA
+174 KAAPAEEEEAGPVA
-187 EHPLEAYATDL
+187 ENPLVAYATDL
-198 VARAAAGRLDPLVGR
+198 VERAAAGRLDPLVGR
-213 EAEITRMA
+213 DAEITRMA

-255 GHVPE
+255 GSVPD
-260 PLKAARIFALDL
+260 PLKAARIYALDL

-293 KALGE
+293 KALADQA
-298 EPGAI
+298 GAI
-303 LFVDEL
+303 LFVDEM

-344 TFQDLKS
+344 TFQDLKG

-359 ARRFQVVEV
+359 SRRFQVVEV
-368 NEPSVED
+368 NEPSEAD
-375 ALGVL
+375 ALAVL
-380 QGLKAAYE
+380 QGLKSAYE
-388 SHHGVKYSD
+388 KHHGVTYSS

-411 PDRRLPDSAL
+411 PDRKLPDSAL

-435 KKERAKKVGPA
+435 RKQRAKQVGSL
-446 EIEAVVARMARVPV
+446 EIEAVVARMARVPIASV
-460 NSVSAD
+460 NAD
-466 DREALQTLEAQLRA
+466 DREALSSLEATLRA
-480 QIYGQDA
+480 QIFGQDA
-487 ACEAVAG
+487 ACETVAG
-494 AIKLARSGLRDP
+494 AIKLSRSGLRDP

-519 GVGKTELAKQLA
+519 GVGKTELSKQLA

-541 DMSEYQEKHTVARLI
+541 DMSEYQEKHAVARLI

-597 ILLQVMDHAALTD
+597 VLLQVMDHASLTD
-610 SHGRS
+610 SHGRT

-650 TGTIEKAFSPEFRN
+650 TGNLEKAFNPEFRN

-676 RREMERVADKHL
+676 RPEMERVAYKHL
-688 RELEE
+688 RELEA
-693 QLKEK
+693 QLDEK
-698 GVSLVCTPAA
+698 SVMLDCSPEA

-725 MARLIERELRR
+725 MGRLIERELRR

-741 ILFGPLAKGGKATVD
+741 ILFGPLAKGGKAHVD
-756 LKDGRPCLSFG
+756 LKDGQLCLSFD

>member
-1 LRCILPGFIAAS
+1 MP
-13 SEDAMSSESPHISA
+13 DAPQISPE
-27 DLNQG
+27 LNQG

-39 AKARRHEDVTL
+39 AKSRRHEDVAL
-50 EHLLLALLDDAH
+50 EHLLLALLDDTH
-62 TAKALKGCGVK
+62 TARVLKGCGVK
-73 VDALRHDLEA
+73 LDTLRADLEGV
-83 ALETLFERVP
+83 LERTFELVP
-93 EGEEIQPHST
+93 EGEAFQPHST
-103 LGFVRVVERALVHA
+103 LGFIRVVERALVHA
-117 FSAGQ
+117 FSSGKPTVQ
-122 REVRGGELLPAFLE
+122 GGELLPAFLE
-136 EEASHARHLLEKHGV
+136 EDSSHAHQLLEQHGV

-159 LSHGPAAAKAKAPAK
+159 LSHGPGVPKAPPK
-174 KQVEEEEEEGTVA
+174 KQPAAEEESETTVA
-187 EHPLEAYATDL
+187 ENPLEAYATDL

-255 GHVPE
+255 GKVPE

-298 EPGAI
+298 QPGAI
-303 LFVDEL
+303 LFVDEM

-344 TFQDLKS
+344 TFQDLKG

-359 ARRFQVVEV
+359 SRRFQVVEV

-375 ALGVL
+375 ALSVL
-380 QGLKAAYE
+380 QGLKTAYE
-388 SHHGVKYSD
+388 SHHGVTYSAD
-397 EALEAAVRLASKHL
+397 ALEAAVRLASKHL

-435 KKERAKKVGPA
+435 KKARVKRIGPA
-446 EIEAVVARMARVPV
+446 EIETVVARMARVPV
-460 NSVSAD
+460 ASVSAD
-466 DREALQTLEAQLRA
+466 DREALATLEAALRA
-480 QIYGQDA
+480 QIFGQDP
-487 ACEAVAG
+487 ACETVAG

-519 GVGKTELAKQLA
+519 GVGKTELSKQLA

-541 DMSEYQEKHTVARLI
+541 DMSEYQEKHAVARLI

-597 ILLQVMDHAALTD
+597 VLLQVMDHASLTD

-639 GFAEAGGRRSA
+639 GFAEAGARKSA

-676 RREMERVADKHL
+676 RAEMERVADKHL
-688 RELEE
+688 RELEV
-693 QLKEK
+693 QLQEK
-698 GVSLVCTPAA
+698 GVTLTCAPAA

-741 ILFGPLAKGGKATVD
+741 LLFGPLAKGGKAKVG
-756 LKDGRPCLSFG
+756 LKDGRLCLSFG

>member
-1 LRCILPGFIAAS
+1 MPEIPSL
-13 SEDAMSSESPHISA
+13 SPEL
-27 DLNQG
+27 DPELNRG

-39 AKARRHEDVTL
+39 ARARRHEDVAL
-50 EHLLLALLDDAH
+50 EHLLLALLEEAH
-62 TAKALKGCGVK
+62 AAAALKACGVK
-73 VDALRHDLEA
+73 LAALRADLEA
-83 ALETLFERVP
+83 VLDRAFERVP
-93 EGEEIQPHST
+93 GSEVVQPHST
-103 LGFVRVVERALVHA
+103 LGFVRVVERALMHA
-117 FSAGQ
+117 LSAGQ
-122 REVRGGELLPAFLE
+122 RTVRGGELLPAMLE
-136 EEASHARHLLEKHGV
+136 EPDSPARHLLEQHGV
-151 KRLALLKV
+151 KRLALLKA
-159 LSHGPAAAKAKAPAK
+159 LSHGPAAPRKNAAKQPPAEA
-174 KQVEEEEEEGTVA
+174 EEEDAVA
-187 EHPLEAYATDL
+187 VDPLEAYASDL

-237 PGVGKTAIVEGLA
+237 SGVGKTALVEGLA

-255 GHVPE
+255 GKVPE
-260 PLKAARIFALDL
+260 TLKDARIFALDL

-293 KALGE
+293 KALE
-298 EPGAI
+298 EQPGAI

-336 DLRCIGAT
+336 DLRCIGAS
-344 TFQDLKS
+344 TFQDLKG

-368 NEPSVED
+368 SEPTEAE
-375 ALGVL
+375 ALAVL

-388 SHHGVKYSD
+388 SHHGIKYD
-397 EALEAAVRLASKHL
+397 DGALEAAVRLAAKHL
-411 PDRRLPDSAL
+411 PERKLPDSAL
-421 DVVDEAGAAQKLLP
+421 DVLDEAGAAQKLLP
-435 KKERAKKVGPA
+435 RRSRAKRVGPG

-460 NSVSAD
+460 ASVSAD
-466 DREALQTLEAQLRA
+466 DREALANLETALKA
-480 QIYGQDA
+480 QIFGQDP

-519 GVGKTELAKQLA
+519 GVGKTELSKQLA

-541 DMSEYQEKHTVARLI
+541 DMSEYQEKHAVARLI

-582 LLLDELEKAHPDLFG
+582 VLLDELEKAHPDLFG

-615 ADFRHTVLVMTTN
+615 ADFRHTVLILTTN

-650 TGTIEKAFSPEFRN
+650 TGSIEKAFSPEFRN

-676 RREMERVADKHL
+676 RSEMERVADKHL
-688 RELEE
+688 RDLES

-698 GVSLVCTPAA
+698 GVTLACTPAA
-708 RAWLA
+708 RTWLA
-713 EKGYDPAFGARP
+713 QKGFDPAFGARP

-741 ILFGPLAKGGKATVD
+741 ILFGPLEKGGTATVD
-756 LKDGRPCLSFG
+756 AKDGALCLSFA

>member
-1 LRCILPGFIAAS
+1 MPEIPSL
-13 SEDAMSSESPHISA
+13 SPEL
-27 DLNQG
+27 DPELNRG

-39 AKARRHEDVTL
+39 ARARRHEDVAL
-50 EHLLLALLDDAH
+50 EHLLLALLEDAH
-62 TAKALKGCGVK
+62 AAPVLKACGVK
-73 VDALRHDLEA
+73 LAALRADLEA
-83 ALETLFERVP
+83 ILDRIFERVP
-93 EGEEIQPHST
+93 GSEVVQPHST
-103 LGFVRVVERALVHA
+103 LGFVRVVERALMHA
-117 FSAGQ
+117 LSAGQ
-122 REVRGGELLPAFLE
+122 RTVRGGELLPAMLE
-136 EEASHARHLLEKHGV
+136 EPDSPARHLLEQHGV
-151 KRLALLKV
+151 KRLALLKA
-159 LSHGPAAAKAKAPAK
+159 LSHGPAAPKQHARKQAPTEADED
-174 KQVEEEEEEGTVA
+174 EEAAGAVD
-187 EHPLEAYATDL
+187 PLEAYATDL

-237 PGVGKTAIVEGLA
+237 SGVGKTALVEGLA

-255 GHVPE
+255 GKVPE
-260 PLKAARIFALDL
+260 TLKEARIFALDL

-293 KALGE
+293 KALE
-298 EPGAI
+298 EQPGAI

-309 HTLVGAGATSG
+309 HTIVGAGATSG

-344 TFQDLKS
+344 TFQDLKG

-368 NEPSVED
+368 SEPTEAE
-375 ALGVL
+375 ALAVL

-388 SHHGVKYSD
+388 SHHGIKYD
-397 EALEAAVRLASKHL
+397 DGALEAAVRLAAKHL
-411 PDRRLPDSAL
+411 PERKLPDSAL
-421 DVVDEAGAAQKLLP
+421 DVLDEAGAAQKLLP
-435 KKERAKKVGPA
+435 RRSRAKRVGPG
-446 EIEAVVARMARVPV
+446 EVEAVVARMARVPV
-460 NSVSAD
+460 ASVSAD
-466 DREALQTLEAQLRA
+466 DREALANLETALKA
-480 QIYGQDA
+480 QIYGQDP

-519 GVGKTELAKQLA
+519 GVGKTELSKQLA

-541 DMSEYQEKHTVARLI
+541 DMSEYQEKHAVARLI

-582 LLLDELEKAHPDLFG
+582 VLLDELEKAHPDLFG

-615 ADFRHTVLVMTTN
+615 ADFRHTVLILTTN

-650 TGTIEKAFSPEFRN
+650 TGSIEKAFSPEFRN

-676 RREMERVADKHL
+676 RPEMERVADKHL
-688 RELEE
+688 RDLEL

-698 GVSLVCTPAA
+698 GVTLACTPAA

-713 EKGYDPAFGARP
+713 QKGFDPAFGARP

-741 ILFGPLAKGGKATVD
+741 ILFGPLEKGGTATVD
-756 LKDGRPCLSFG
+756 AKDGALCLSFA

>member
-1 LRCILPGFIAAS
+1 
-13 SEDAMSSESPHISA
+13 MSPNAPQLSPE
-27 DLNQG
+27 LNLG
-32 FQRAFEL
+32 FQRAFEI
-39 AKARRHEDVTL
+39 AKARRHEDVAL

-62 TAKALKGCGVK
+62 AARALKGCGVK
-73 VDALRHDLEA
+73 
-83 ALETLFERVP
+83 LETLRKDLEDLLARAFEAVP
-93 EGEEIQPHST
+93 EGEAFSPHST
-103 LGFVRVVERALVHA
+103 IGFVRVVERALVHA

-122 REVRGGELLPAFLE
+122 KLVHGGELLPALLE
-136 EEASHARHLLEKHGV
+136 EEASHARHLLGKHGV

-159 LSHGPAAAKAKAPAK
+159 LSHGPALPKAPAK
-174 KQVEEEEEEGTVA
+174 KQVEEEEGEEATVA
-187 EHPLEAYATDL
+187 ENPLEAYATDL

-213 EAEITRMA
+213 DAEITRMA

-255 GHVPE
+255 GAVPE

-293 KALGE
+293 KALGH

-336 DLRCIGAT
+336 ELRCIGAT
-344 TFQDLKS
+344 TFQDLKG

-359 ARRFQVVEV
+359 SRRFQVVEV
-368 NEPSVED
+368 NEPSAED
-375 ALGVL
+375 ALAVL
-380 QGLKAAYE
+380 QGLKSAYE

-411 PDRRLPDSAL
+411 SERRLPDSAL

-435 KKERAKKVGPA
+435 KKVRVKQVGST
-446 EIEAVVARMARVPV
+446 EIEAVVARMARVPAAT
-460 NSVSAD
+460 VSAD
-466 DREALQTLEAQLRA
+466 DRMSLQTLEAQLRA
-480 QIYGQDA
+480 QIFGQDP
-487 ACEAVAG
+487 ACEAVAS

-519 GVGKTELAKQLA
+519 GVGKTELSKQLA

-541 DMSEYQEKHTVARLI
+541 DMSEYQEKHAVARLI

-569 LLTDAVRKQPHAV
+569 LLTDAVRKAPHAV

-597 ILLQVMDHAALTD
+597 VLLQVMDHATLTD

-650 TGTIEKAFSPEFRN
+650 TGTLEKAFSPEFRN

-676 RREMERVADKHL
+676 RPEMERVADKHL
-688 RELEE
+688 RELEA
-693 QLKEK
+693 QLAGKA
-698 GVSLVCTPAA
+698 VTLACTPEA

-713 EKGYDPAFGARP
+713 DKGYDPAFGARP

-741 ILFGPLAKGGKATVD
+741 LLFGPLKEGGKARVE
-756 LKDGRPCLSFG
+756 LKEDRLCLSFG

>member
-1 LRCILPGFIAAS
+1 MPN
-13 SEDAMSSESPHISA
+13 SPQLSPE
-27 DLNQG
+27 LNQG
-32 FQRAFEL
+32 FQRAFDL
-39 AKARRHEDVTL
+39 AKTRRHEDVAL

-62 TAKALKGCGVK
+62 ASRALKGCGVK
-73 VDALRHDLEA
+73 LDGLRADLEA
-83 ALETLFERVP
+83 VLGRAFETVP
-93 EGEEIQPHST
+93 EGESFQPHST

-117 FSAGQ
+117 FSSGKGMVQ
-122 REVRGGELLPAFLE
+122 GGELLPAFLE
-136 EEASHARHLLEKHGV
+136 EESSHARQLLEQHGV

-159 LSHGPAAAKAKAPAK
+159 LSHGPGTPKAPVK
-174 KQVEEEEEEGTVA
+174 KQAEVEEEEPGTVA
-187 EHPLEAYATDL
+187 ENPLETYATDL

-255 GHVPE
+255 GAVPE
-260 PLKAARIFALDL
+260 PLKAARIYALDL

-293 KALGE
+293 KALADR
-298 EPGAI
+298 PGAI
-303 LFVDEL
+303 LFVDEM

-344 TFQDLKS
+344 TFQDLKG

-359 ARRFQVVEV
+359 SRRFQVVEV

-388 SHHGVKYSD
+388 SHHGVTYSTG
-397 EALEAAVRLASKHL
+397 ALDAAVRLASKHL

-435 KKERAKKVGPA
+435 KKARVKQIGPA

-460 NSVSAD
+460 ATVSAD
-466 DREALQTLEAQLRA
+466 DREALASLEASLRA
-480 QIYGQDA
+480 QIFGQDS
-487 ACEAVAG
+487 ACEVVSS

-519 GVGKTELAKQLA
+519 GVGKTELSKQLA

-541 DMSEYQEKHTVARLI
+541 DMSEYQEKHAVARLI

-597 ILLQVMDHAALTD
+597 VLLQVMDHASLTD

-615 ADFRHTVLVMTTN
+615 ADFRHTVIVMTTN

-639 GFAEAGGRRSA
+639 GFAEAGAMRSA
-650 TGTIEKAFSPEFRN
+650 TGTIEKAFNPEFRN

-676 RREMERVADKHL
+676 RTEMERVADKHL
-688 RELEE
+688 RELET
-693 QLKEK
+693 QLAEK
-698 GVSLVCTPAA
+698 AVTLTCTPKA

-725 MARLIERELRR
+725 MERLIERELRR

-741 ILFGPLAKGGKATVD
+741 LLFGPLAKGGKAKLD
-756 LKDGRPCLSFG
+756 LKDGLLCLSFG

>member
-1 LRCILPGFIAAS
+1 MP
-13 SEDAMSSESPHISA
+13 ESPQISPE
-27 DLNQG
+27 LNQG

-39 AKARRHEDVTL
+39 AKARRHEDVAL
-50 EHLLLALLDDAH
+50 EHLLLALLDDPPA
-62 TAKALKGCGVK
+62 ARALKGCGVK
-73 VDALRHDLEA
+73 LEALRQDLES
-83 ALETLFERVP
+83 ALQTLFEAVP
-93 EGEEIQPHST
+93 EGEAFQPHST

-117 FSAGQ
+117 FSSGKK
-122 REVRGGELLPAFLE
+122 EVQGGELLPAFLE
-136 EEASHARHLLEKHGV
+136 EESSHARHLLERHGV

-159 LSHGPAAAKAKAPAK
+159 LSHGSAAPKAKAPAK
-174 KQVEEEEEEGTVA
+174 RRPAEEEEAAEGPVA
-187 EHPLEAYATDL
+187 ENPLEAYATDL

-213 EAEITRMA
+213 DAEITRMA

-237 PGVGKTAIVEGLA
+237 PGVGKTALVEGLA
-250 RRIHE
+250 RRVHE
-255 GHVPE
+255 GKVPE
-260 PLKAARIFALDL
+260 PLKAARIYALDL

-293 KALGE
+293 KALAE
-298 EPGAI
+298 QPGAI
-303 LFVDEL
+303 LFVDEM

-344 TFQDLKS
+344 TFQDLKG

-359 ARRFQVVEV
+359 SRRFQVVEV
-368 NEPSVED
+368 SEPTAEE

-380 QGLKAAYE
+380 QGLKAAYA
-388 SHHGVKYSD
+388 SHHGVTYTP
-397 EALEAAVRLASKHL
+397 EALEAAVRLAAKHL
-411 PDRRLPDSAL
+411 TDRKLPDSAL
-421 DVVDEAGAAQKLLP
+421 DVLDEAGAAQKLLP
-435 KKERAKKVGPA
+435 KRARARQVSPA
-446 EIEAVVARMARVPV
+446 EVEAVVARMARVPIA
-460 NSVSAD
+460 SVSAD
-466 DREALQTLEAQLRA
+466 DRDSLQAVEATLRA
-480 QIYGQDA
+480 QIFGQDA
-487 ACEAVAG
+487 ACETVAS

-506 LKPMGCFL
+506 LKPMGSFL

-531 KALGIAFLRF
+531 RALGIAFLRF
-541 DMSEYQEKHTVARLI
+541 DMSEYQEKHAVARLI

-569 LLTDAVRKQPHAV
+569 LLTDAVRKAPHAV

-615 ADFRHTVLVMTTN
+615 ADFRHTVIVMTTN

-639 GFAEAGGRRSA
+639 GFAEAGARKTA
-650 TGTIEKAFSPEFRN
+650 TGALERAFSPEFRN

-676 RREMERVADKHL
+676 RGEMERVADKHL
-688 RELEE
+688 RELEA
-693 QLKEK
+693 QLLEK
-698 GVSLVCTPAA
+698 GVSLACTPAA

-713 EKGYDPAFGARP
+713 EKGHDPAFGARP

-741 ILFGPLAKGGKATVD
+741 LLFGPLAQGGQVTVD

>member
-1 LRCILPGFIAAS
+1 MPN
-13 SEDAMSSESPHISA
+13 SPEISTE
-27 DLNQG
+27 LNQG
-32 FQRAFEL
+32 FQRAFDL
-39 AKARRHEDVTL
+39 AKARRHEDVAL

-62 TAKALKGCGVK
+62 AARTLKGCGVK
-73 VDALRHDLEA
+73 LAALRTDLEEV
-83 ALETLFERVP
+83 LGKVFEAVP
-93 EGEEIQPHST
+93 EGEAFQPHST
-103 LGFVRVVERALVHA
+103 LGFVRVVERTLLHA
-117 FSAGQ
+117 FSSGQ
-122 REVRGGELLPAFLE
+122 KTLQGGELLPAFLE
-136 EEASHARHLLEKHGV
+136 EEASHARQLLEQHGV

-159 LSHGPAAAKAKAPAK
+159 LSHGPAAAKTPAK
-174 KQVEEEEEEGTVA
+174 PPAADEDEEAGPVA
-187 EHPLEAYATDL
+187 VNPLEAYATDL
-198 VARAAAGRLDPLVGR
+198 VARAAAGKLDPLVGR
-213 EAEITRMA
+213 EAELTRMA

-255 GHVPE
+255 GTVPE

-293 KALGE
+293 KALE
-298 EPGAI
+298 EQPGAI

-309 HTLVGAGATSG
+309 HTLVGAGATGG

-344 TFQDLKS
+344 TFQDLKG

-359 ARRFQVVEV
+359 SRRFQVVEV
-368 NEPSVED
+368 NEPSAAD

-380 QGLKAAYE
+380 KGLQAAYE
-388 SHHGVKYSD
+388 KHHGVTYSA
-397 EALEAAVRLASKHL
+397 EGLEAAVRLAAKHL
-411 PDRRLPDSAL
+411 PERKLPDSAL

-435 KKERAKKVGPA
+435 KKVRVKKVGPA
-446 EIEAVVARMARVPV
+446 EIEAVVARMARVPAAT
-460 NSVSAD
+460 VSAD
-466 DREALQTLEAQLRA
+466 DRLSLQTLEAQLQA
-480 QIYGQDA
+480 QIFGQDP
-487 ACEAVAG
+487 ACEAVAS

-519 GVGKTELAKQLA
+519 GVGKTELSKQLA

-541 DMSEYQEKHTVARLI
+541 DMSEYQEKHAVARLI

-569 LLTDAVRKQPHAV
+569 LLTDAIRKQPHAV

-597 ILLQVMDHAALTD
+597 VLLQVLDHASLTD

-615 ADFRHTVLVMTTN
+615 ADFRHTVIVMTTN

-639 GFAEAGGRRSA
+639 GFAEAGARRSA
-650 TGTIEKAFSPEFRN
+650 RGAIEKAFSPEFRN

-676 RREMERVADKHL
+676 RPEMIRVADKHL
-688 RELEE
+688 RELEA
-693 QLKEK
+693 QLAEK
-698 GVSLVCTPAA
+698 AVTLTCTLEAK
-708 RAWLA
+708 AWLA

-741 ILFGPLAKGGKATVD
+741 LLFGPLAKGGQATVD
-756 LKDGRPCLSFG
+756 LKDGRLCLSFG

>member
-1 LRCILPGFIAAS
+1 MPDSPQIAP
-13 SEDAMSSESPHISA
+13 E
-27 DLNQG
+27 LNQG

-39 AKARRHEDVTL
+39 ARARRHEDVAL

-62 TAKALKGCGVK
+62 AAKVLTGCGVK
-73 VDALRHDLEA
+73 LEPLRADLEEV
-83 ALETLFERVP
+83 LGKSFETVP
-93 EGEEIQPHST
+93 PGEEFQPHST

-117 FSAGQ
+117 FSSGQ
-122 REVRGGELLPAFLE
+122 KTVRGGELLPAFLE
-136 EEASHARHLLEKHGV
+136 EEASHARHLLEQHGLQ
-151 KRLALLKV
+151 RLPLLKV
-159 LSHGPAAAKAKAPAK
+159 LSHGPAAPAVTPGKAPEAADDDA
-174 KQVEEEEEEGTVA
+174 VA
-187 EHPLEAYATDL
+187 VNPLEAYATDL

-213 EAEITRMA
+213 DAEITRMA

-255 GHVPE
+255 GAVPE

-298 EPGAI
+298 QAGAI

-344 TFQDLKS
+344 TFQDLKG

-359 ARRFQVVEV
+359 SRRFQVVEV
-368 NEPSVED
+368 SEPSAAD

-380 QGLKAAYE
+380 KGLQAAYE
-388 SHHGVKYSD
+388 KHHGVAYAP
-397 EALEAAVRLASKHL
+397 EALEASVRLAAKHL

-421 DVVDEAGAAQKLLP
+421 DVLDEAGAAQKLLP
-435 KKERAKKVGPA
+435 KKARVKRIGPE

-460 NSVSAD
+460 ASVSAD
-466 DREALQTLEAQLRA
+466 DREALATLEATLRA
-480 QIYGQDA
+480 RIFGQDL
-487 ACEAVAG
+487 ACETVAG

-519 GVGKTELAKQLA
+519 GVGKTELSKQLA

-541 DMSEYQEKHTVARLI
+541 DMSEYQEKHAVARLI

-569 LLTDAVRKQPHAV
+569 LLTDAIRKQPHAV

-597 ILLQVMDHAALTD
+597 VLLQVMDHASLTD

-615 ADFRHTVLVMTTN
+615 ADFRHAVIVMTTN
-628 VGARELSARQV
+628 VGGRELSARQV
-639 GFAEAGGRRSA
+639 GFAEAGAQRTA

-676 RREMERVADKHL
+676 RKEIELVAGKHL
-688 RELEE
+688 RELET
-693 QLKEK
+693 QLAEK
-698 GVSLVCTPAA
+698 AVTLFCTPKA

-741 ILFGPLAKGGKATVD
+741 LLFGPLAKGGKARVD
-756 LKDGRPCLSFG
+756 LKDGRLCLSFG

>member
-1 LRCILPGFIAAS
+1 MPEI
-13 SEDAMSSESPHISA
+13 SPE
-27 DLNQG
+27 LNQG

-39 AKARRHEDVTL
+39 AKARRHEDVAL
-50 EHLLLALLDDAH
+50 EHLLLALVDDAH
-62 TAKALKGCGVK
+62 AASVLKGCGVK
-73 VDALRHDLEA
+73 LDALRTDLEA
-83 ALETLFERVP
+83 VLAEVFETVP
-93 EGEEIQPHST
+93 AGEAFQPHST
-103 LGFVRVVERALVHA
+103 LAFVRVVERALVHA
-117 FSAGQ
+117 FSSGRRSVA
-122 REVRGGELLPAFLE
+122 GGELLPAFLE
-136 EEASHARHLLEKHGV
+136 EESSHARMLLERHGV
-151 KRLALLKV
+151 RRLALLKV
-159 LSHGPAAAKAKAPAK
+159 LSHGPGASKAAAKKPVEA
-174 KQVEEEEEEGTVA
+174 EEEEAGTVA
-187 EHPLEAYATDL
+187 ENPLEAYATDL
-198 VARAAAGRLDPLVGR
+198 VARAASGRLDPLVGR

-255 GHVPE
+255 GTVPE
-260 PLKAARIFALDL
+260 PLQGTRIFALDL

-293 KALGE
+293 KALGDQ
-298 EPGAI
+298 PGAI
-303 LFVDEL
+303 LFMDEL
-309 HTLVGAGATSG
+309 HTLVGAGATGG

-336 DLRCIGAT
+336 ELRCIGAT
-344 TFQDLKS
+344 TFQDLKG

-359 ARRFQVVEV
+359 SRRFQVVEV
-368 NEPSVED
+368 SEPSVED

-380 QGLKAAYE
+380 QGLKGAYE
-388 SHHGVKYSD
+388 AHHGVKYTNA
-397 EALEAAVRLASKHL
+397 ALEAAVRLASKHL

-435 KKERAKKVGPA
+435 KKARARRVGPA
-446 EIEAVVARMARVPV
+446 EIEAMVARMARVPV
-460 NSVSAD
+460 ASVSAD
-466 DREALQTLEAQLRA
+466 DREALAGLETALRA
-480 QIYGQDA
+480 QIFGQDP
-487 ACEAVAG
+487 ACEAVAS

-519 GVGKTELAKQLA
+519 GVGKTELSKQLA

-541 DMSEYQEKHTVARLI
+541 DMSEYQEKHAVARLI

-597 ILLQVMDHAALTD
+597 VLLQVMDHASLTD

-639 GFAEAGGRRSA
+639 GFAEAGARRSA
-650 TGTIEKAFSPEFRN
+650 TGTLEKAFSPEFRN

-676 RREMERVADKHL
+676 RPEMEKVADKHL
-688 RELEE
+688 RELEA
-693 QLKEK
+693 QLAEK
-698 GVSLVCTPAA
+698 GVTLKCSLQA

-713 EKGYDPAFGARP
+713 DKGYDPAFGARP

-741 ILFGPLAKGGKATVD
+741 LLFGPLAKGGRARVD
-756 LKDGRPCLSFG
+756 LKDGRLCLSFG

>member
-1 LRCILPGFIAAS
+1 MP
-13 SEDAMSSESPHISA
+13 EISA
-27 DLNQG
+27 ELNQG
-32 FQRAFEL
+32 FQRAFDL
-39 AKARRHEDVTL
+39 AKSRRHEDVAL
-50 EHLLLALLDDAH
+50 EHLLLALVDDAH
-62 TAKALKGCGVK
+62 AARVLKGCGVK
-73 VDALRHDLEA
+73 LDALRTDLEA
-83 ALETLFERVP
+83 VLGEAFEVVP
-93 EGEEIQPHST
+93 EGEAFQPHST

-117 FSAGQ
+117 FSAGKRSVQ
-122 REVRGGELLPAFLE
+122 GGELLPAFLE
-136 EEASHARHLLEKHGV
+136 EESSHARQLLEQHGV

-159 LSHGPAAAKAKAPAK
+159 LSHGPGAPKAAAK
-174 KQVEEEEEEGTVA
+174 KQVEVEEEESSTVA
-187 EHPLEAYATDL
+187 ENPLEAYATDL
-198 VARAAAGRLDPLVGR
+198 GARAAAGRLDPLVGR

-221 QVLCRRRKNN
+221 QILCRRRKNN

-255 GHVPE
+255 GNVPE
-260 PLKAARIFALDL
+260 PLKSARIFALDL

-293 KALGE
+293 KALAE
-298 EPGAI
+298 QPGAI
-303 LFVDEL
+303 LFVDEM

-344 TFQDLKS
+344 TFQDLKG

-359 ARRFQVVEV
+359 SRRFQVVEV

-388 SHHGVKYSD
+388 SHHGVTYTD
-397 EALEAAVRLASKHL
+397 AALEAAVRLASKHL

-435 KKERAKKVGPA
+435 KKARAKRIGPA

-460 NSVSAD
+460 ASVSAD
-466 DREALQTLEAQLRA
+466 DREALANLEAALRA
-480 QIYGQDA
+480 QIFGQDP
-487 ACEAVAG
+487 ACEAVAS

-519 GVGKTELAKQLA
+519 GVGKTELSKQLA

-541 DMSEYQEKHTVARLI
+541 DMSEYQEKHAVARLI

-597 ILLQVMDHAALTD
+597 VLLQVMDHASLTD

-615 ADFRHTVLVMTTN
+615 ADFRHTVIVMTTN

-639 GFAEAGGRRSA
+639 GFAEAGARRSA

-676 RREMERVADKHL
+676 RPEMERVADKHL
-688 RELEE
+688 RELEV
-693 QLKEK
+693 QLTEK
-698 GVSLVCTPAA
+698 AVTFTCTPKA

-741 ILFGPLAKGGKATVD
+741 LLFGPLAKGGKAQVD
-756 LKDGRPCLSFG
+756 LKDGRLCLSFG

>member
-1 LRCILPGFIAAS
+1 MP
-13 SEDAMSSESPHISA
+13 ESPTRSPEL
-27 DLNQG
+27 DPELNRG
-32 FQRAFEL
+32 FQRAFAL
-39 AKARRHEDVTL
+39 AQARRHEDVAL
-50 EHLLLALLDDAH
+50 EHLLLALLENGHA
-62 TAKALKGCGVK
+62 AAALKACGVRLE
-73 VDALRHDLEA
+73 ALRTDLEA
-83 ALETLFERVP
+83 VLDRAFEVVP
-93 EGEEIQPHST
+93 EGEPCQPHST
-103 LGFVRVVERALVHA
+103 LGFVRVVERTLLHAL
-117 FSAGQ
+117 SAG
-122 REVRGGELLPAFLE
+122 RRVVRGGELLPAFLE
-136 EEASHARHLLEKHGV
+136 EPDSPARHLLEQHGV
-151 KRLALLKV
+151 ARLPLLRA
-159 LSHGPAAAKAKAPAK
+159 LSHGAAAPGKPAPAPAG
-174 KQVEEEEEEGTVA
+174 EDEAGAPVA
-187 EHPLEAYATDL
+187 EDPLAAYAVDL

-237 PGVGKTAIVEGLA
+237 SGVGKTALVEGLA

-255 GHVPE
+255 GKVPE
-260 PLKAARIFALDL
+260 TLKEARIYALDL

-293 KALGE
+293 KALE
-298 EPGAI
+298 AQPGAI

-309 HTLVGAGATSG
+309 HTIVGAGATSG
-320 GAMDAANLL
+320 GALDAANLL

-344 TFQDLKS
+344 TFQDLKG

-368 NEPSVED
+368 AEPTEAE
-375 ALGVL
+375 ALAVL
-380 QGLKAAYE
+380 RGLKGEYAR
-388 SHHGVKYSD
+388 HHGVMYSE
-397 EALEAAVRLASKHL
+397 EALEAAVRLAAKHL
-411 PDRRLPDSAL
+411 TERRLPDSAL
-421 DVVDEAGAAQKLLP
+421 DVLDEAGAAQKLLP
-435 KKERAKKVGPA
+435 KKARVKRIGPA
-446 EIEAVVARMARVPV
+446 EVEAVVARMARVPV
-460 NSVSAD
+460 SSVSAD
-466 DREALQTLEAQLRA
+466 DRAALAGLEAALKA
-480 QIYGQDA
+480 QIFGQDP

-519 GVGKTELAKQLA
+519 GVGKTELSKQLA

-541 DMSEYQEKHTVARLI
+541 DMSEYQEKHAVARLI

-569 LLTDAVRKQPHAV
+569 QLTDAVRKQPHAV
-582 LLLDELEKAHPDLFG
+582 VLLDELEKAHPDLFG
-597 ILLQVMDHAALTD
+597 VLLQVMDHAALTD

-639 GFAEAGGRRSA
+639 GFAEAGGQRSA
-650 TGTIEKAFSPEFRN
+650 TGTLEKAFSPEFRN

-676 RREMERVADKHL
+676 RPEMEHVADKHL
-688 RELEE
+688 AELAA

-698 GVSLVCTPAA
+698 GVALACTPRA

-741 ILFGPLAKGGKATVD
+741 VLFGPLQKGGTATVD
-756 LKDGRPCLSFG
+756 AKDGALCLSFG

>member
-1 LRCILPGFIAAS
+1 MA
-13 SEDAMSSESPHISA
+13 DAPQISPE
-27 DLNQG
+27 LNQG
-32 FQRAFEL
+32 FQRAFDL
-39 AKARRHEDVTL
+39 AKSRRHEDVAL
-50 EHLLLALLDDAH
+50 EHLLLVLLDDVHA
-62 TAKALKGCGVK
+62 ARVLRGCGVNL
-73 VDALRHDLEA
+73 DGLRADLESV
-83 ALETLFERVP
+83 LGRVFETVP
-93 EGEEIQPHST
+93 EGEAFQPHST
-103 LGFVRVVERALVHA
+103 LGFVRVVERTLLHA
-117 FSAGQ
+117 FSSGKRSVQ
-122 REVRGGELLPAFLE
+122 GGELLPAFLE
-136 EEASHARHLLEKHGV
+136 EEASHARELLTSHGV

-159 LSHGPAAAKAKAPAK
+159 LSHGPTVPKAAAKQ
-174 KQVEEEEEEGTVA
+174 QVETEEGESVSVA
-187 EHPLEAYATDL
+187 ENPLEIYATDL

-213 EAEITRMA
+213 EAELTRMA

-255 GHVPE
+255 GAVPE
-260 PLKAARIFALDL
+260 PLKAVRIFSLDL

-298 EPGAI
+298 QPGAI
-303 LFVDEL
+303 LFVDEM

-344 TFQDLKS
+344 TFQDLKG

-359 ARRFQVVEV
+359 SRRFQVVEV
-368 NEPSVED
+368 NEPSIED
-375 ALGVL
+375 ALGIL

-388 SHHGVKYSD
+388 KHHGVLYST
-397 EALEAAVRLASKHL
+397 EALEAAVRLAFKHL
-411 PDRRLPDSAL
+411 PDRKLPDSAL

-435 KKERAKKVGPA
+435 KKSRVKRIGSA

-460 NSVSAD
+460 ATVSAD
-466 DREALQTLEAQLRA
+466 DREALASLEATLRA
-480 QIYGQDA
+480 QIFGQDQ
-487 ACEAVAG
+487 ACETVAS

-519 GVGKTELAKQLA
+519 GVGKTELSKQLA

-541 DMSEYQEKHTVARLI
+541 DMSEYQEKHAVARLI

-569 LLTDAVRKQPHAV
+569 LLTDAIRKQPHAV

-597 ILLQVMDHAALTD
+597 VLLQVLDHASLTD

-615 ADFRHTVLVMTTN
+615 ADFRHTVIVMTTN
-628 VGARELSARQV
+628 AGARELSARQV
-639 GFAEAGGRRSA
+639 GFAEAGARKSA
-650 TGTIEKAFSPEFRN
+650 TGAIEKAFSPEFRN

-676 RREMERVADKHL
+676 RAEMERVADKHF
-688 RELEE
+688 RELET
-693 QLKEK
+693 QLGEK
-698 GVSLVCTPAA
+698 GVTLICTLEA

-741 ILFGPLAKGGKATVD
+741 LLFGPLAQGGQARVD
-756 LKDGRPCLSFG
+756 LKDGQLCLSFG

>member
-1 LRCILPGFIAAS
+1 MPKTPQL
-13 SEDAMSSESPHISA
+13 SPE
-27 DLNQG
+27 LNQG
-32 FQRAFEL
+32 FQRAFDL
-39 AKARRHEDVTL
+39 AKARRHEDVSL
-50 EHLLLALLDDAH
+50 EHLLLALLDDVHAGR
-62 TAKALKGCGVK
+62 TLRSCGVK
-73 VDALRHDLEA
+73 LSTLREELEA
-83 ALETLFERVP
+83 ALAKSFEPVP
-93 EGEEIQPHST
+93 GEEALQPHST
-103 LGFVRVVERALVHA
+103 LGFVRVVERTLLQA
-117 FSAGQ
+117 FSAGRKVVQ
-122 REVRGGELLPAFLE
+122 GGELLPAFLE
-136 EEASHARHLLEKHGV
+136 EEASPARFLLEKHGV
-151 KRLALLKV
+151 QRLPLLKV
-159 LSHGPAAAKAKAPAK
+159 LSHGPAAKTPTPQAEP
-174 KQVEEEEEEGTVA
+174 VEEEAEGGSVA
-187 EHPLEAYATDL
+187 PDPLEAYATDL

-213 EAEITRMA
+213 DAEITRMA

-255 GHVPE
+255 GTVPE
-260 PLKAARIFALDL
+260 PLQTARIFALDL

-293 KALGE
+293 KALGDT
-298 EPGAI
+298 PGAI

-336 DLRCIGAT
+336 ELRCIGAT
-344 TFQDLKS
+344 TFQDLKG
-351 SLDRDRAL
+351 SLDKDRAL
-359 ARRFQVVEV
+359 SRRFQVVEIS
-368 NEPSVED
+368 EPSAAD

-388 SHHGVKYSD
+388 SHHGVKYAAA
-397 EALEAAVRLASKHL
+397 ALEAAVRLAAKHL
-411 PDRRLPDSAL
+411 TDRRLPDSAL

-435 KKERAKKVGPA
+435 KKARVRQVGAA

-460 NSVSAD
+460 ASVSAD
-466 DREALQTLEAQLRA
+466 DREALAGLETALRA
-480 QIYGQDA
+480 QIFGQDP
-487 ACEAVAG
+487 ACEAVAS

-541 DMSEYQEKHTVARLI
+541 DMSEYQEKHAVARLI

-597 ILLQVMDHAALTD
+597 VLLQVMDHAALTD

-639 GFAEAGGRRSA
+639 GFAEAGARRSA
-650 TGTIEKAFSPEFRN
+650 TGTLEKAFSPEFRN

-670 QFAPLG
+670 QFASLG
-676 RREMERVADKHL
+676 RAEMERVADKHL
-688 RELEE
+688 RELET
-693 QLKEK
+693 QLQEK
-698 GVSLVCTPAA
+698 RVTLTCAPAA

-713 EKGYDPAFGARP
+713 AKGYDPAFGARP

-741 ILFGPLAKGGKATVD
+741 ILFGPLAKGGKAKVG
-756 LKDGRPCLSFG
+756 LKDGRLCLSFG

>member
-1 LRCILPGFIAAS
+1 MP
-13 SEDAMSSESPHISA
+13 DSPQLSPE
-27 DLNQG
+27 LNQG

-39 AKARRHEDVTL
+39 AKARRHEDVAL
-50 EHLLLALLDDAH
+50 EHLLLALLEDAH
-62 TAKALKGCGVK
+62 AAKALRGCGVK
-73 VDALRHDLEA
+73 LDALRTDLESVLA
-83 ALETLFERVP
+83 KAFEAVP
-93 EGEEIQPHST
+93 AGEAFQPHST

-117 FSAGQ
+117 FSSGKRSVQ
-122 REVRGGELLPAFLE
+122 GGELLPAFLE
-136 EEASHARHLLEKHGV
+136 EDSSHARALLEKHGV

-159 LSHGPAAAKAKAPAK
+159 LSHGPAADKGASKAPAK
-174 KQVEEEEEEGTVA
+174 QQAAEEDEEEATVA
-187 EHPLEAYATDL
+187 ENPLEAYATDL

-213 EAEITRMA
+213 DAEITRMA

-255 GHVPE
+255 KAVPE
-260 PLKAARIFALDL
+260 PLRAARIFALDL

-293 KALGE
+293 KALAE
-298 EPGAI
+298 APGAI

-336 DLRCIGAT
+336 ELRCIGAT
-344 TFQDLKS
+344 TFQDLKG

-368 NEPSVED
+368 SEPSTED

-388 SHHGVKYSD
+388 KHHGVAYAA

-421 DVVDEAGAAQKLLP
+421 DVMDEAGAAQKLLP
-435 KKERAKKVGPA
+435 KKERVKQVGPA

-460 NSVSAD
+460 ASVSAD
-466 DREALQTLEAQLRA
+466 DREALATLEASLRA
-480 QIYGQDA
+480 QIFGQDA
-487 ACEAVAG
+487 ACETVAS

-519 GVGKTELAKQLA
+519 GVGKTELSKQLA

-541 DMSEYQEKHTVARLI
+541 DMSEYQEKHAVARLI

-569 LLTDAVRKQPHAV
+569 LLTDAVRKSPHAV

-597 ILLQVMDHAALTD
+597 VLLQVMDHAALTD

-615 ADFRHTVLVMTTN
+615 ADFRHTVIVMTTN

-639 GFAEAGGRRSA
+639 GFADAGARRSA
-650 TGTIEKAFSPEFRN
+650 SGTIEKAFSPEFRN

-676 RREMERVADKHL
+676 RADMERVADKHL
-688 RELEE
+688 RELEA
-693 QLKEK
+693 QLAEK
-698 GVSLVCTPAA
+698 AVSLTCTPKA

-741 ILFGPLAKGGKATVD
+741 LLFGPLAKGGKAKVD
-756 LKDGRPCLSFG
+756 LKDGRLCLSFG

>member
-1 LRCILPGFIAAS
+1 MS
-13 SEDAMSSESPHISA
+13 DAPQLSPE
-27 DLNQG
+27 LNQG

-39 AKARRHEDVTL
+39 AKARRHEDVGL
-50 EHLLLALLDDAH
+50 EHLLLALLDDVHA
-62 TAKALKGCGVK
+62 AKALKGCGVNLE
-73 VDALRHDLEA
+73 ALRVDLEA
-83 ALETLFERVP
+83 LLGKVFEAVP
-93 EGEEIQPHST
+93 EGEPFQPHST

-117 FSAGQ
+117 FSSGQ
-122 REVRGGELLPAFLE
+122 KEVRGGELLPALLE
-136 EEASHARHLLEKHGV
+136 EGSSHARHLLEKHGV

-159 LSHGPAAAKAKAPAK
+159 LSHGPAAANPKRGVKGTLKPSAKPQAEEI
-174 KQVEEEEEEGTVA
+174 EEEDEGSVA
-187 EHPLEAYATDL
+187 VNPLEAYATDL

-213 EAEITRMA
+213 DAEITRMA

-255 GHVPE
+255 GTVPE

-293 KALGE
+293 KALGN

-309 HTLVGAGATSG
+309 HTIVGAGATSG

-336 DLRCIGAT
+336 ELRCIGAT
-344 TFQDLKS
+344 TFQDLKG

-359 ARRFQVVEV
+359 SRRFQVVEV
-368 NEPSVED
+368 NEPSAED
-375 ALGVL
+375 ALAVL
-380 QGLKAAYE
+380 QGLKTAYE
-388 SHHGVKYSD
+388 SHHGVKYS
-397 EALEAAVRLASKHL
+397 EAALEAAVRLASKHL
-411 PDRRLPDSAL
+411 PDRKLPDSAL
-421 DVVDEAGAAQKLLP
+421 DVMDEAGAAQKLLP
-435 KKERAKKVGPA
+435 KKERSKKVGPA

-460 NSVSAD
+460 ASVSAD
-466 DREALQTLEAQLRA
+466 DREALANLETALRA
-480 QIYGQDA
+480 QIFGQDA
-487 ACEAVAG
+487 ACETVSS

-519 GVGKTELAKQLA
+519 GVGKTELSKQLA

-541 DMSEYQEKHTVARLI
+541 DMSEYQEKHAVARLI

-597 ILLQVMDHAALTD
+597 VLLQVMDHATLTD

-639 GFAEAGGRRSA
+639 GFAEAGARRSA
-650 TGTIEKAFSPEFRN
+650 TGTLEKAFSPEFRN

-676 RREMERVADKHL
+676 RPDMERVADKHL
-688 RELEE
+688 KELEV
-693 QLKEK
+693 QLAEK
-698 GVSLVCTPAA
+698 AVDLVCTPKA

-741 ILFGPLAKGGKATVD
+741 LLFGPLKKGGKARVD
-756 LKDGRPCLSFG
+756 LKDGRLCLSFG

>member
-1 LRCILPGFIAAS
+1 MP
-13 SEDAMSSESPHISA
+13 DSPQLSP
-27 DLNQG
+27 DLNQS

-39 AKARRHEDVTL
+39 AKARRHEDVAL

-62 TAKALKGCGVK
+62 ASRVLKGCGVK
-73 VDALRHDLEA
+73 LDGLRADLEA
-83 ALETLFERVP
+83 VLGKAFESVP
-93 EGEEIQPHST
+93 AGEAFQPHST
-103 LGFVRVVERALVHA
+103 IGFVRVVERALVHA
-117 FSAGQ
+117 FSSGKRSVQ
-122 REVRGGELLPAFLE
+122 GGELLPAFLE
-136 EEASHARHLLEKHGV
+136 EESSHARQLLEQHGV
-151 KRLALLKV
+151 RRLALLKV
-159 LSHGPAAAKAKAPAK
+159 LSHGPALPKASAK
-174 KQVEEEEEEGTVA
+174 KQAAAEEEEMEEGPVA
-187 EHPLEAYATDL
+187 ENPLEAYATDL

-255 GHVPE
+255 GKVPE

-293 KALGE
+293 KALANQ
-298 EPGAI
+298 PGAI

-344 TFQDLKS
+344 TFQDLKG

-359 ARRFQVVEV
+359 SRRFQVVEV
-368 NEPSVED
+368 SEPSVED

-388 SHHGVKYSD
+388 SHHGVSYTP
-397 EALEAAVRLASKHL
+397 EALEAAVRLAAKHL

-435 KKERAKKVGPA
+435 KKARVKRIGSA
-446 EIEAVVARMARVPV
+446 EVEAVVARMARVPV
-460 NSVSAD
+460 ASVSAD
-466 DREALQTLEAQLRA
+466 DREALASLEATLRA
-480 QIYGQDA
+480 QIFGQDQ
-487 ACEAVAG
+487 ACETVAS
-494 AIKLARSGLRDP
+494 AIKLSRSGLRDP

-541 DMSEYQEKHTVARLI
+541 DMSEYQEKHAVARLI

-569 LLTDAVRKQPHAV
+569 LLTDAIRKQPHAV

-597 ILLQVMDHAALTD
+597 VLLQVMDHASLTD

-615 ADFRHTVLVMTTN
+615 ADFRHTVIVMTTN

-639 GFAEAGGRRSA
+639 GFAEAGARRSA

-676 RREMERVADKHL
+676 RLEMERVAEKHL
-688 RELEE
+688 RELEI
-693 QLKEK
+693 QLSEK
-698 GVSLVCTPAA
+698 AVTLTCTPKA

-713 EKGYDPAFGARP
+713 VKGYDPAFGARP

-741 ILFGPLAKGGKATVD
+741 LLFGPLAKGGKVKVD
-756 LKDGRPCLSFG
+756 LKGDRLCLSFG

>member
-1 LRCILPGFIAAS
+1 
-13 SEDAMSSESPHISA
+13 
-27 DLNQG
+27 
-32 FQRAFEL
+32 
-39 AKARRHEDVTL
+39 
-50 EHLLLALLDDAH
+50 
-62 TAKALKGCGVK
+62 
-73 VDALRHDLEA
+73 
-83 ALETLFERVP
+83 
-93 EGEEIQPHST
+93 
-103 LGFVRVVERALVHA
+103 
-117 FSAGQ
+117 
-122 REVRGGELLPAFLE
+122 
-136 EEASHARHLLEKHGV
+136 
-151 KRLALLKV
+151 
-159 LSHGPAAAKAKAPAK
+159 
-174 KQVEEEEEEGTVA
+174 
-187 EHPLEAYATDL
+187 
-198 VARAAAGRLDPLVGR
+198 
-213 EAEITRMA
+213 
-221 QVLCRRRKNN
+221 
-231 PLLVGE
+231 
-237 PGVGKTAIVEGLA
+237 
-250 RRIHE
+250 
-255 GHVPE
+255 
-260 PLKAARIFALDL
+260 
-272 GALLAGSRY
+272 
-281 RGDFEERLKAVL
+281 
-293 KALGE
+293 
-298 EPGAI
+298 
-303 LFVDEL
+303 
-309 HTLVGAGATSG
+309 
-320 GAMDAANLL
+320 
-329 KPALASG
+329 
-336 DLRCIGAT
+336 
-344 TFQDLKS
+344 
-351 SLDRDRAL
+351 
-359 ARRFQVVEV
+359 
-368 NEPSVED
+368 
-375 ALGVL
+375 
-380 QGLKAAYE
+380 
-388 SHHGVKYSD
+388 
-397 EALEAAVRLASKHL
+397 
-411 PDRRLPDSAL
+411 
-421 DVVDEAGAAQKLLP
+421 VDEAGAAQKLLP
-435 KKERAKKVGPA
+435 KKERAKKIGA
-446 EIEAVVARMARVPV
+446 LEIEAVVARMARVPV

-569 LLTDAVRKQPHAV
+569 LLTDAVRKSPHAV

-639 GFAEAGGRRSA
+639 GFAEVGARRSA
-650 TGTIEKAFSPEFRN
+650 KGTIEKAFSPEFRN

-676 RREMERVADKHL
+676 RPEMERVADKHL
-688 RELEE
+688 RELED
-693 QLKEK
+693 QLQEK
-698 GVSLVCTPAA
+698 GVRLVCTPAA

>member
-1 LRCILPGFIAAS
+1 MP
-13 SEDAMSSESPHISA
+13 EISA
-27 DLNQG
+27 ELNQG
-32 FQRAFEL
+32 FQRAFDL
-39 AKARRHEDVTL
+39 AKSRRHEDVAL
-50 EHLLLALLDDAH
+50 EHLLLALVDDAH
-62 TAKALKGCGVK
+62 AARVLKGCGVK
-73 VDALRHDLEA
+73 LDALRTDLEA
-83 ALETLFERVP
+83 VLGEAFEVVP
-93 EGEEIQPHST
+93 EGEAFQPHST

-117 FSAGQ
+117 FSAGKRSVQ
-122 REVRGGELLPAFLE
+122 GGELLPAFLE
-136 EEASHARHLLEKHGV
+136 EESSHARQLLEQHGV

-159 LSHGPAAAKAKAPAK
+159 LSHGPGAPKAAVK
-174 KQVEEEEEEGTVA
+174 KQVEVEEEEPGTVA
-187 EHPLEAYATDL
+187 ENPLEAYATDL

-221 QVLCRRRKNN
+221 QILCRRRKNN

-255 GHVPE
+255 GNVPE
-260 PLKAARIFALDL
+260 PLKSARIFALDL

-293 KALGE
+293 KALAE
-298 EPGAI
+298 QPGAI
-303 LFVDEL
+303 LFVDEM

-344 TFQDLKS
+344 TFQDLKG

-359 ARRFQVVEV
+359 SRRFQVVEV

-388 SHHGVKYSD
+388 SHHGVTYTD
-397 EALEAAVRLASKHL
+397 AALEAAVRLASKHL

-435 KKERAKKVGPA
+435 KKARAKRIGPA

-460 NSVSAD
+460 ASVSAD
-466 DREALQTLEAQLRA
+466 DREALANLEAALRA
-480 QIYGQDA
+480 QIFGQDP
-487 ACEAVAG
+487 ACEAVAS

-519 GVGKTELAKQLA
+519 GVGKTELSKQLA

-541 DMSEYQEKHTVARLI
+541 DMSEYQEKHAVARLI

-597 ILLQVMDHAALTD
+597 VLLQVMDHASLTD

-615 ADFRHTVLVMTTN
+615 ADFRHTVIVMTTN

-639 GFAEAGGRRSA
+639 GFAEAGARRSA

-676 RREMERVADKHL
+676 RPEMERVADKHL
-688 RELEE
+688 RELEV
-693 QLKEK
+693 QLTEK
-698 GVSLVCTPAA
+698 AVTFTCTPKA

-741 ILFGPLAKGGKATVD
+741 LLFGPLAKGGKAQVD
-756 LKDGRPCLSFG
+756 LKDGRLCLSFG

>member
-1 LRCILPGFIAAS
+1 MPEAPQL
-13 SEDAMSSESPHISA
+13 SPA
-27 DLNQG
+27 LNQG
-32 FQRAFEL
+32 FQRAFEA
-39 AKARRHEDVTL
+39 AKARRHEDVAL

-62 TAKALKGCGVK
+62 AAAALKGCGVAL
-73 VDALRHDLEA
+73 DALCKDLEA
-83 ALETLFERVP
+83 ALASRFEPVP
-93 EGEEIQPHST
+93 EGEAFQPHST

-117 FSAGQ
+117 FSAG
-122 REVRGGELLPAFLE
+122 RKEVQGGELLPAFLE
-136 EEASHARHLLEKHGV
+136 EEDSPARHLLETHGV
-151 KRLALLKV
+151 RRLPLLKV
-159 LSHGPAAAKAKAPAK
+159 LSHGPAAKPRRAAPKAEAGPEEDAPA
-174 KQVEEEEEEGTVA
+174 VA
-187 EHPLEAYATDL
+187 ENPLESYATDL

-213 EAEITRMA
+213 DAEITRMA

-237 PGVGKTAIVEGLA
+237 PGVGKTALVEGLA

-255 GHVPE
+255 GAVPE

-298 EPGAI
+298 APGAI

-309 HTLVGAGATSG
+309 HTLVGAGATGG

-344 TFQDLKS
+344 TFQDLKG

-368 NEPSVED
+368 AEPTAAE

-380 QGLKAAYE
+380 QGLQAAYE
-388 SHHGVKYSD
+388 AHHGVAYGAG
-397 EALEAAVRLASKHL
+397 ALEAAVRLAAKHL

-421 DVVDEAGAAQKLLP
+421 DVLDEAGAAQRLLA
-435 KKERAKKVGPA
+435 KRGRKKVGPG
-446 EIEAVVARMARVPV
+446 EIEAVVARMARVPAA
-460 NSVSAD
+460 SVSAD
-466 DREALQTLEAQLRA
+466 DREALASLEAALKA
-480 QIYGQDA
+480 QIFGQDA

-514 FAGPT
+514 LAGPT
-519 GVGKTELAKQLA
+519 GVGKTELCRQLA
-531 KALGIAFLRF
+531 RALGIAFLRF
-541 DMSEYQEKHTVARLI
+541 DMSEYQEKHAVARLI

-569 LLTDAVRKQPHAV
+569 LLTDAIRKQPHAV

-597 ILLQVMDHAALTD
+597 ILLQVMDHATLTD
-610 SHGRS
+610 SHGRA
-615 ADFRHTVLVMTTN
+615 ADFRHAVLVMTTN
-628 VGARELSARQV
+628 VGARDLAARQV
-639 GFAEAGGRRSA
+639 GFGEAGGARASA
-650 TGTIEKAFSPEFRN
+650 RGPLERAFSPEFRN

-670 QFAPLG
+670 QFSPLG
-676 RREMERVADKHL
+676 RAEMAKVAAKHL
-688 RELEE
+688 RELET
-693 QLKEK
+693 QLAEK
-698 GVSLVCTPAA
+698 GVSLACSRKAL
-708 RAWLA
+708 AWLA
-713 EKGYDPAFGARP
+713 EKGHDPAFGARP

-741 ILFGPLAKGGKATVD
+741 LLFGPLAKGGKARVD
-756 LKDGRPCLSFG
+756 LRDGRLCLSFA